1 MNKKYFSVLLMGAM
15 TVATVGT
22 VTSCKDYDDDISN
35 LQEQID
41 KLSETIKNIQTQI
54 NNGAILTSVTP
65 TENGMTIT
73 LNQNGQTKNY
83 TISNGKDGQNGK
95 SWKIGDN
102 GNWWYDEGNGYVDS
116 KLPARGEKGDKGDKG
131 DNGKDG
137 IDGTNGTDGKDG
149 KDGVDGTNGEN
160 GKYYVP
166 NPETGCFDIYQDGK
180 KLESTNIP
188 YTATAENAITA
199 TWEKGVLT
207 LVGVKDAVDGKIVLN
222 LNSVLRAMVFNPS
235 HYVDGVEAI
244 DLATYTYQPLGVK
257 KVDADGDFA
266 TDAPFNALLA
276 DGVTVES
283 PLYFA
288 PDMKASYFLN
298 PSNAD
303 VTEEAKDYKFL
314 MSSAK
319 YTDFTRAAATSIFT
333 VKKVENKDGK
343 LNVTA
348 KYDGEAIKQL
358 EYTWTEDREMTLVA
372 LQYTKDDA
380 TVTSDF
386 ATLTTSDYSNVH
398 ILSAKSAYTD
408 SRAWLFRNAT
418 KTIYKHFDSQNPA
431 NNVVQTS
438 STEDGVTPVAEVK
451 YDNDKG
457 IDLRSLIRTSWT
469 VKYNP
474 VTVETTNATEE
485 KVKEAGFKYS
495 FELVGYHTGV
505 NLTSQSAHAAIAAD
519 GYTLRPQ
526 AVDDNGKQQA
536 YGAAQTRAIIGREPL
551 VRVILNDTVHNKIA
565 AVAYM
570 KIKIAENVTT
580 ADPTLITKDF
590 ADNTAFTL
598 NCDDANPALNKKV
611 TWYEIE
617 NKILADN
624 EVNMSKVEFEDTY
637 QLDGPA
643 TDLTQFDKN
652 TINANAISPKI
663 GKVIVTTA
671 DVNGTMTQVLQWT
684 MSGNE
689 AYTHFNTA
697 DATGKKP
704 TSISTYVRY
713 TLKSGKTA
721 PNKYIYVKFTW
732 TPSAININPV
742 ANFGNQNKIQKAW
755 YAANNLTAG
764 SGYDEIHGN
773 VEQMGK
779 PTSNDEFKFDIKNN
793 LLGNKITVDQMAAPY
808 DKLNSTVAANAQ
820 FTFVTD
826 TDNGFYASAD
836 GLTLYGDRDET
847 YKIATMTSDGI
858 VTLSKDAKTLEKLN
872 RWSPKNIDKVL
883 TARVAVKSSLC
894 WGAGIKINNS
904 AFNVKFI
911 RPISVE
917 SATAEFTDAVATTS
931 KVNLTFK
938 NWNGYDFT
946 DPNRAFASTD
956 YFNYYKVSGIELN
969 IGNATT
975 DLNGVEKKLSEV
987 TSKIELTYTAPALS
1001 ADGYIVANQ
1010 YGKLT
1015 YNNNGLTVGTF
1026 HITIPAK
1033 ITYEWGV
1040 LNTEVVVTVKESQ
1053 VARTVRK

>member
-73 LNQNGQTKNY
+73 LNQNGQPKTY

-149 KDGVDGTNGEN
+149 KDGVDGTNGKN

-166 NPETGCFDIYQDGK
+166 NPETGCFDIYQDGTK
-180 KLESTNIP
+180 VESTNIP

-244 DLATYTYQPLGVK
+244 DLATYKYQPLGVK
-257 KVDADGDFA
+257 KVNADDDFLA
-266 TDAPFNALLA
+266 DAPFYALLA

-358 EYTWTEDREMTLVA
+358 TYEYGALNREMTLVA

-418 KTIYKHFDSQNPA
+418 STIYSDPA
-431 NNVVQTS
+431 TKAVQTS
-438 STEDGVTPVAEVK
+438 STEGSVTPVAEVK

-457 IDLRSLIRTSWT
+457 IDLRSLIRTSWF
-469 VKYNP
+469 VKGHGYT
-474 VTVETTNATEE
+474 TVETENATEE

-580 ADPTLITKDF
+580 ADPTQITKDF

-624 EVNMSKVEFEDTY
+624 EVNMSKLEFEDTY
-637 QLDGPA
+637 ELDGPA

-713 TLKSGKTA
+713 TLKPGKTA

-732 TPSAININPV
+732 TPSSINITPV
-742 ANFGNQNKIQKAW
+742 ANFGDQNKIKMSW
-755 YAANNLTAG
+755 YAKNNLTAG
-764 SGYDEIHGN
+764 TGYDEIHGN

-779 PTSNDEFKFDIKNN
+779 PTSNDEFKFDIKNS
-793 LLGNKITVDQMAAPY
+793 LVGNKITVDDMAAPY

-820 FTFVTD
+820 FTFVTG
-826 TDNGFYASAD
+826 NGFYASAD
-836 GLTLYGDRDET
+836 GLTLYGNQAKT
-847 YKIATMTSDGI
+847 FVIATMTADGI
-858 VTLSKDAKTLEKLN
+858 VELAKDAETLVLLN
-872 RWSPKNIDKVL
+872 ANSPKELANVL

-904 AFNVKFI
+904 EFDVKFI

-917 SATAEFTDAVATTS
+917 SATAEFTDAVATTADV
-931 KVNLTFK
+931 KLTFK
-938 NWNGYDFT
+938 NWNGFDFT

-956 YFNYYKVSGIELN
+956 YFDYYKVSKIELDTDK
-969 IGNATT
+969 ATT
-975 DLNGVEKKLSEV
+975 DLNGGKQELKKV
-987 TSKIELTYTAPALS
+987 TSLIELKYTAPTENP
-1001 ADGYIVANQ
+1001 IQANK
-1010 YGKLT
+1010 YGTLT

>member
-41 KLSETIKNIQTQI
+41 KLSQTIKNIQTQI
-54 NNGAILTSVTP
+54 DNGAILTSVTP

-73 LNQNGQTKNY
+73 LNQNGQSKSY

-116 KLPARGEKGDKGDKG
+116 KFPARGE
-131 DNGKDG
+131 NGKDG
-137 IDGTNGTDGKDG
+137 EN
-149 KDGVDGTNGEN
+149 GTNGENGAAGENGKN

-180 KLESTNIP
+180 KLESTNIA

-207 LVGVKDAVDGKIVLN
+207 LVGVKDATDGKIVLN

-244 DLATYTYQPLGVK
+244 DLATYKYQPLGVK
-257 KVDADGDFA
+257 KVNADDDFLA
-266 TDAPFNALLA
+266 DAPFNALLA

-303 VTEEAKDYKFL
+303 VTEDAKDYKFL
-314 MSSAK
+314 MSSAT
-319 YTDFTRAAATSIFT
+319 YDYTRAAANNIFT
-333 VKKVENKDGK
+333 MKKVENKDGK
-343 LNVTA
+343 LNVSA

-358 EYTWTEDREMTLVA
+358 THALSSKKEMALVA

-380 TVTSDF
+380 VVTSDF

-418 KTIYKHFDSQNPA
+418 KTIYSHFDLQNPA

-457 IDLRSLIRTSWT
+457 IDLRSLIRTSWN
-469 VKYNP
+469 VNYSP

-495 FELVGYHTGV
+495 FELVGYHTGA
-505 NLTSQSAHAAIAAD
+505 NETSQSAHAAIAAD

-536 YGAAQTRAIIGREPL
+536 YGVGAQTRAIIGREPL

-580 ADPTLITKDF
+580 ADPTAITKDF

-652 TINANAISPKI
+652 TLGANAISPKI

-742 ANFGNQNKIQKAW
+742 ANFGNVNKIQQSW
-755 YAANNLTAG
+755 YGANNLTAG
-764 SGYDEIHGN
+764 TGYDEIHGN

-779 PTSNDEFKFDIKNN
+779 PTSNDEFKFDIKNS
-793 LLGNKITVDQMAAPY
+793 LVGNKITVDKMAAPY
-808 DKLNSTVAANAQ
+808 DKLNSTVAANAK
-820 FTFVTD
+820 FTFVD
-826 TDNGFYASAD
+826 GHDFYASAD
-836 GLTLYGDRDET
+836 GQTLYGDKAKT
-847 YKIATMTSDGI
+847 FKIATLTADG
-858 VTLSKDAKTLEKLN
+858 VVEMSKDAKALELLN
-872 RWSPKNIDKVL
+872 AYSPKELANVL

-894 WGAGIKINNS
+894 WGAGIKINNNE
-904 AFNVKFI
+904 FDVKFI

-938 NWNGYDFT
+938 NWNGYNFT

-956 YFNYYKVSGIELN
+956 YFAYYKVSKIELDTD
-969 IGNATT
+969 NAKT
-975 DLNGVEKKLSEV
+975 DLNGNSNDLLKNV
-987 TSKIELTYTAPALS
+987 TSLIELKYTAPTENP
-1001 ADGYIVANQ
+1001 IQANK
-1010 YGKLT
+1010 YGTLT

-1040 LNTEVVVTVKESQ
+1040 LKTEVVVTVKESQ

>member
-54 NNGAILTSVTP
+54 DNGAILTSVTP

-73 LNQNGQTKNY
+73 LNQNGQPKTY

-149 KDGVDGTNGEN
+149 KDGVDGTNGKN

-166 NPETGCFDIYQDGK
+166 NPETGCFDIYQDGTK
-180 KLESTNIP
+180 VESTNIP

-244 DLATYTYQPLGVK
+244 DLATYKYQPLGVK
-257 KVDADGDFA
+257 KVNADDDFLA
-266 TDAPFNALLA
+266 DAPFYALLA

-358 EYTWTEDREMTLVA
+358 TYEYGALNREMTLVA

-418 KTIYKHFDSQNPA
+418 STIYSDPA
-431 NNVVQTS
+431 TKAVQTS
-438 STEDGVTPVAEVK
+438 STEGSVTPVAEVK

-457 IDLRSLIRTSWT
+457 IDLRSLIRTSWF
-469 VKYNP
+469 VKGHGYT
-474 VTVETTNATEE
+474 TVETENATEE

-580 ADPTLITKDF
+580 ADPTQITKDF

-624 EVNMSKVEFEDTY
+624 EVNMSKLEFEDTY
-637 QLDGPA
+637 ELDGPA

-732 TPSAININPV
+732 TPSSINITPV
-742 ANFGNQNKIQKAW
+742 ANFGDQNKIKMSW
-755 YAANNLTAG
+755 YAKNNLTAG
-764 SGYDEIHGN
+764 TGYDEIHGN

-779 PTSNDEFKFDIKNN
+779 PTSNDEFKFDIKNS
-793 LLGNKITVDQMAAPY
+793 LVGNKITVDDMAAPY

-820 FTFVTD
+820 FTFVTG
-826 TDNGFYASAD
+826 NGFYASAD
-836 GLTLYGDRDET
+836 GLTLYGNQAKT
-847 YKIATMTSDGI
+847 FVIATMTADGI
-858 VTLSKDAKTLEKLN
+858 VELAKDAETLVLLN
-872 RWSPKNIDKVL
+872 ANSPKELANVL

-904 AFNVKFI
+904 EFDVKFI

-917 SATAEFTDAVATTS
+917 SATAEFTDAVATTADV
-931 KVNLTFK
+931 KLTFK
-938 NWNGYDFT
+938 NWNGFDFT

-956 YFNYYKVSGIELN
+956 YFDYYKVSKIELDTDK
-969 IGNATT
+969 ATT
-975 DLNGVEKKLSEV
+975 DLNGGKQELKKV
-987 TSKIELTYTAPALS
+987 TCLIELKYTAPTENP
-1001 ADGYIVANQ
+1001 IQANK
-1010 YGKLT
+1010 YGTLT

>member
-116 KLPARGEKGDKGDKG
+116 KFPARGE
-131 DNGKDG
+131 NGKDG
-137 IDGTNGTDGKDG
+137 EN
-149 KDGVDGTNGEN
+149 GTNGENGNNGENGKN

-166 NPETGCFDIYQDGK
+166 NPETGCFDIYQDGTK
-180 KLESTNIP
+180 VESTNIA

-303 VTEEAKDYKFL
+303 VTEDAKDYKFL
-314 MSSAK
+314 MSSAT
-319 YTDFTRAAATSIFT
+319 YTDVTRAAANNIFT
-333 VKKVENKDGK
+333 MKKVENKDGK
-343 LNVTA
+343 LYVTA

-358 EYTWTEDREMTLVA
+358 EQTYNKNREMPLVA
-372 LQYTKDDA
+372 LQYSKDDA
-380 TVTSDF
+380 VVTSDF
-386 ATLTTSDYSNVH
+386 ATLSTSDYSNVH

-408 SRAWLFRNAT
+408 ERACLFTNANSAIT
-418 KTIYKHFDSQNPA
+418 RDK
-431 NNVVQTS
+431 
-438 STEDGVTPVAEVK
+438 STWDNVTPVAEVK

-457 IDLRSLIRTSWT
+457 IDLRSLIRTSWWLRNYHGS
-469 VKYNP
+469 KYGY
-474 VTVETTNATEE
+474 VTVETENATEE

-580 ADPTLITKDF
+580 ADPTQITKDF

-624 EVNMSKVEFEDTY
+624 EVNMSKIEFEDTY
-637 QLDGPA
+637 ELDGPA
-643 TDLTQFDKN
+643 NDLTQFDKN

-713 TLKSGKTA
+713 TLKPGKTA

-742 ANFGNQNKIQKAW
+742 ANFGNVNKIQQSW

-764 SGYDEIHGN
+764 TGYDEIHGN

-779 PTSNDEFKFDIKNN
+779 PTSNDEFKFDIKNS
-793 LLGNKITVDQMAAPY
+793 LVGNKITVDKMAAPY
-808 DKLNSTVAANAQ
+808 DKLNSTVAANAK
-820 FTFVTD
+820 FTFVD
-826 TDNGFYASAD
+826 GHDFYASAD
-836 GLTLYGDRDET
+836 GLTLYGDKAKT
-847 YKIATMTSDGI
+847 FKIATLTADG
-858 VTLSKDAKTLEKLN
+858 VVEMSKDAKALVLLN
-872 RWSPKNIDKVL
+872 AYSPKELANVL

-894 WGAGIKINNS
+894 WGAGIKINNNE
-904 AFNVKFI
+904 FDVKFI

-938 NWNGYDFT
+938 NWNGFDFT
-946 DPNRAFASTD
+946 DPNRAFPSTD
-956 YFNYYKVSGIELN
+956 YFAYYKVSKIELDTD
-969 IGNATT
+969 NATT
-975 DLNGVEKKLSEV
+975 DLNGNSNDLLKKV
-987 TSKIELTYTAPALS
+987 TSLIELKYTAPTENP
-1001 ADGYIVANQ
+1001 IQANK
-1010 YGKLT
+1010 YGTLT

>member
-73 LNQNGQTKNY
+73 LNQNGQPKTY

-149 KDGVDGTNGEN
+149 KDGVDGTNGKN

-166 NPETGCFDIYQDGK
+166 NPETGCFDIYQDGTK
-180 KLESTNIP
+180 VESTNIP

-244 DLATYTYQPLGVK
+244 DLATYKYQPLGVK
-257 KVDADGDFA
+257 KVNADDDFLA
-266 TDAPFNALLA
+266 DAPFYALLA

-343 LNVTA
+343 LNVSA

-358 EYTWTEDREMTLVA
+358 ERTWTKDREMTLVA

-418 KTIYKHFDSQNPA
+418 STIYSDPA
-431 NNVVQTS
+431 TKAVQTS
-438 STEDGVTPVAEVK
+438 STEGSVTPVAEVK

-457 IDLRSLIRTSWT
+457 IDLRSLIRTSWF
-469 VKYNP
+469 VKGHGYT
-474 VTVETTNATEE
+474 TVETENATEE

-580 ADPTLITKDF
+580 ADPTQITKDF

-617 NKILADN
+617 NKILADKQ
-624 EVNMSKVEFEDTY
+624 VNMSKVEFEDTY
-637 QLDGPA
+637 ELDGSA

-732 TPSAININPV
+732 TPSSINITPV
-742 ANFGNQNKIQKAW
+742 ANFGDQNKIKMSW
-755 YAANNLTAG
+755 YAKNNLTAG
-764 SGYDEIHGN
+764 TGYDEIHGN

-779 PTSNDEFKFDIKNN
+779 PTSNDEFKFDIKNS
-793 LLGNKITVDQMAAPY
+793 LVGNKITVDDMAAPY

-820 FTFVTD
+820 FTFVTG
-826 TDNGFYASAD
+826 NGFYASAD
-836 GLTLYGDRDET
+836 GLTLYGNQAKT
-847 YKIATMTSDGI
+847 FVIATMTADGI
-858 VTLSKDAKTLEKLN
+858 VELAKDAETLVLLN
-872 RWSPKNIDKVL
+872 ANSPKELANVL

-904 AFNVKFI
+904 EFDVKFI

-917 SATAEFTDAVATTS
+917 SATAEFTDAVATTADV
-931 KVNLTFK
+931 KLTFK
-938 NWNGYDFT
+938 NWNGFDFT

-956 YFNYYKVSGIELN
+956 YFDYYKVSKIELDTDK
-969 IGNATT
+969 ATT
-975 DLNGVEKKLSEV
+975 DLNGGKQELKKV
-987 TSKIELTYTAPALS
+987 TSLIELKYTAPTENP
-1001 ADGYIVANQ
+1001 IQANK
-1010 YGKLT
+1010 YGTLT

>member
-116 KLPARGEKGDKGDKG
+116 KFPARGE
-131 DNGKDG
+131 NGKDG
-137 IDGTNGTDGKDG
+137 EN
-149 KDGVDGTNGEN
+149 GTNGENGAAGENGKN

-166 NPETGCFDIYQDGK
+166 NPETGCFDIYQDGTK
-180 KLESTNIP
+180 VESTNIA

-244 DLATYTYQPLGVK
+244 DLATYKYQPLGVK
-257 KVDADGDFA
+257 KVNADDDFLA
-266 TDAPFNALLA
+266 DAPFYALLA

-343 LNVTA
+343 LNVSA

-358 EYTWTEDREMTLVA
+358 TYEYGALNREMTLVA
-372 LQYTKDDA
+372 LQYAKDDA

-398 ILSAKSAYTD
+398 ILSAQSAFTD
-408 SRAWLFRNAT
+408 WQAWLFTDANTAITSDKST
-418 KTIYKHFDSQNPA
+418 KDL
-431 NNVVQTS
+431 
-438 STEDGVTPVAEVK
+438 VTPVAEVK

-457 IDLRSLIRTSWT
+457 IDLRSLIRTSWFVNGHGYT
-469 VKYNP
+469 
-474 VTVETTNATEE
+474 TVETENATEE

-580 ADPTLITKDF
+580 ADPTQITKDF

-637 QLDGPA
+637 ELDGPA
-643 TDLTQFDKN
+643 NDLTQFDKN

-713 TLKSGKTA
+713 TLKPGKTA

-742 ANFGNQNKIQKAW
+742 ANFGNVNKIQQSW

-764 SGYDEIHGN
+764 TGYDEIHGN

-779 PTSNDEFKFDIKNN
+779 PTSNDEFKFDIKNS
-793 LLGNKITVDQMAAPY
+793 LVGNKITVDKMAAPY
-808 DKLNSTVAANAQ
+808 DKLNSTVAANAK
-820 FTFVTD
+820 FTFVD
-826 TDNGFYASAD
+826 GHDFYASAD
-836 GLTLYGDRDET
+836 GLTLYGDKAKT
-847 YKIATMTSDGI
+847 FKIATLTADG
-858 VTLSKDAKTLEKLN
+858 VVEMSKDAKALVLLN
-872 RWSPKNIDKVL
+872 AYSPKELANVL

-894 WGAGIKINNS
+894 WGAGIKINNNE
-904 AFNVKFI
+904 FDVKFI

-938 NWNGYDFT
+938 NWNGFDFT
-946 DPNRAFASTD
+946 DPNRAFPSTD
-956 YFNYYKVSGIELN
+956 YFAYYKVSKIELDTD
-969 IGNATT
+969 NATT
-975 DLNGVEKKLSEV
+975 DLNGNSNDLLKKV
-987 TSKIELTYTAPALS
+987 TSLIELKYTAPTENP
-1001 ADGYIVANQ
+1001 IQANK
-1010 YGKLT
+1010 YGTLT

>member
-35 LQEQID
+35 LQERID
-41 KLSETIKNIQTQI
+41 KLSEAIKNIQTQI
-54 NNGAILTSVTP
+54 DNGAILTSVTP

-73 LNQNGQTKNY
+73 LNQNGQTKTY

-116 KLPARGEKGDKGDKG
+116 KFPARGE
-131 DNGKDG
+131 NGKDG
-137 IDGTNGTDGKDG
+137 EN
-149 KDGVDGTNGEN
+149 GTNGENGNNGENGKN

-166 NPETGCFDIYQDGK
+166 NPETGCFDIYQDGTK
-180 KLESTNIP
+180 VESTNIA

-244 DLATYTYQPLGVK
+244 DLATYKYQPLGVK
-257 KVDADGDFA
+257 KVNADDDFLA
-266 TDAPFNALLA
+266 DAPFYALLA

-343 LNVTA
+343 LNVSA

-358 EYTWTEDREMTLVA
+358 TYEYGALNREMTLVA

-418 KTIYKHFDSQNPA
+418 STIYSDPA
-431 NNVVQTS
+431 TKAVQTS

-457 IDLRSLIRTSWT
+457 IDLRSLIRTSWFVNGHGYT
-469 VKYNP
+469 
-474 VTVETTNATEE
+474 TVETENATEE

-495 FELVGYHTGV
+495 FELVGYHTGD
-505 NLTSQSAHAAIAAD
+505 NKTSQSAHAAIAAD

-580 ADPTLITKDF
+580 ADPTQITKDF
-590 ADNTAFTL
+590 ADNTVFTL
-598 NCDDANPALNKKV
+598 NCDDAALNKKV

-617 NKILADN
+617 NKILADKQ
-624 EVNMSKVEFEDTY
+624 VNMSKLEFEDTY

-643 TDLTQFDKN
+643 SDLTQFDKN

-732 TPSAININPV
+732 TPSAINITPV
-742 ANFGNQNKIQKAW
+742 ANFGDQNKIKMSW
-755 YAANNLTAG
+755 YAKNNLTAG
-764 SGYDEIHGN
+764 TGYDEIHGN

-820 FTFVTD
+820 FTFVTG
-826 TDNGFYASAD
+826 NGFYASAD
-836 GLTLYGDRDET
+836 GLTLYGNQAKT
-847 YKIATMTSDGI
+847 FVIATMTADGI
-858 VTLSKDAKTLEKLN
+858 VELAKDAETLVLLN
-872 RWSPKNIDKVL
+872 ANSPKELANVL

-904 AFNVKFI
+904 EFDVKFI

-931 KVNLTFK
+931 DVKLTFK

-987 TSKIELTYTAPALS
+987 TSQIELTYTAPALS

-1040 LNTEVVVTVKESQ
+1040 LNTKVVVTVKESQ

>member
-41 KLSETIKNIQTQI
+41 KLSQTIKNIQTQI
-54 NNGAILTSVTP
+54 DNGAILTSVTP

-73 LNQNGQTKNY
+73 LNQNGQSKSY

-116 KLPARGEKGDKGDKG
+116 KFPARGE
-131 DNGKDG
+131 NGKDG
-137 IDGTNGTDGKDG
+137 EN
-149 KDGVDGTNGEN
+149 GTNGENGAAGENGKN

-166 NPETGCFDIYQDGK
+166 NPETGCFDIYQDDK
-180 KLESTNIP
+180 KVESTNIP
-188 YTATAENAITA
+188 YTATAANAITA

-207 LVGVKDAVDGKIVLN
+207 LVGVKDATDGKIVLN

-244 DLATYTYQPLGVK
+244 DLATYEYQPLGVK
-257 KVDADGDFA
+257 KVDADGEFA
-266 TDAPFNALLA
+266 TDAPFDALLA
-276 DGVTVES
+276 DGVTVE
-283 PLYFA
+283 PRMYFA

-303 VTEEAKDYKFL
+303 VTEDAKDYKFL
-314 MSSAK
+314 MSSAT
-319 YTDFTRAAATSIFT
+319 YDYTRAAANNIFT
-333 VKKVENKDGK
+333 MKKVENKDGK

-358 EYTWTEDREMTLVA
+358 THALGSKKEMALVA
-372 LQYTKDDA
+372 LQYSKDDA
-380 TVTSDF
+380 VVTSDF
-386 ATLTTSDYSNVH
+386 ATLSTSDYDDVH
-398 ILSAKSAYTD
+398 ILSAKSTYTD
-408 SRAWLFRNAT
+408 WHAWLYT
-418 KTIYKHFDSQNPA
+418 SA
-431 NNVVQTS
+431 NWAITS
-438 STEDGVTPVAEVK
+438 DKSTWDNVTPVEEVK

-457 IDLRSLIRTSWT
+457 IDLRSLIRTSWWT
-469 VKYNP
+469 NSTGYT
-474 VTVETTNATEE
+474 TVEATNATEE
-485 KVKEAGFKYS
+485 KVKEVGFKYS
-495 FELVGYHTGV
+495 FELVGYHTGD
-505 NLTSQSAHAAIAAD
+505 NKTSQSAHAAIAAD

-536 YGAAQTRAIIGREPL
+536 FGAGAQTRAIIGREPL

-580 ADPTLITKDF
+580 ADPTAITVPF
-590 ADNTAFTL
+590 SDNTAFTL

-617 NKILADN
+617 NKILADK
-624 EVNMSKVEFEDTY
+624 EVNMSKTEFEDTY
-637 QLDGPA
+637 ELDGPA
-643 TDLTQFDKN
+643 NDLTQFDKN
-652 TINANAISPKI
+652 TLGANVVSPKI
-663 GKVIVTTA
+663 CKVAVTTA
-671 DVNGTMTQVLQWT
+671 DVNGTMTQVLKWT
-684 MSGNE
+684 MTGNE
-689 AYTHFNTA
+689 AYTYFNTA

-704 TSISTYVRY
+704 TSYTTWVRY
-713 TLKSGKTA
+713 TLKAGKTA
-721 PNKYIYVKFTW
+721 PNKYIYVQFTW

-742 ANFGNQNKIQKAW
+742 ANFGDQNKIQQAW
-755 YAANNLTAG
+755 YAENNLTAG
-764 SGYDEIHGN
+764 SGYKEIHGN

-779 PTSNDEFKFDIKNN
+779 PTSNDEFKFDIKNT
-793 LLGNKITVDQMAAPY
+793 LLGNKITVDKMAAPY
-808 DKLNSTVAANAQ
+808 DVLNNTVAANAQ
-820 FTFVTD
+820 FTFVD
-826 TDNGFYASAD
+826 GNGFYASAD
-836 GLTLYGDRDET
+836 GLTLYGNQAKT
-847 YKIATMTSDGI
+847 FTIATMTADGI
-858 VTLSKDAKTLEKLN
+858 VELAKDAKTLELLN
-872 RWSPKNIDKVL
+872 AYSPKEIANVL

-894 WGAGIKINNS
+894 WGAGIEIKNN

-938 NWNGYDFT
+938 NWNGYNFT

-956 YFNYYKVSGIELN
+956 YFAYYKVS
-969 IGNATT
+969 
-975 DLNGVEKKLSEV
+975 
-987 TSKIELTYTAPALS
+987 KIELDTDNAKTDMNGNPNDLLKNVTSQIELKYIAPTENP
-1001 ADGYIVANQ
+1001 IQANK
-1010 YGKLT
+1010 YGTLT
-1015 YNNNGLTVGTF
+1015 YNNNGTTVGNF

-1033 ITYEWGV
+1033 ISYEWGV
-1040 LNTEVVVTVKESQ
+1040 LNTKVVVTVKESQ

>member
-73 LNQNGQTKNY
+73 LNQNGQPKTY

-149 KDGVDGTNGEN
+149 KDGVDGTNGKN

-166 NPETGCFDIYQDGK
+166 NPETGCFDIYQDGTK
-180 KLESTNIP
+180 VESTNIP

-244 DLATYTYQPLGVK
+244 DLATYKYQPLGVK
-257 KVDADGDFA
+257 KVNADDDFLA
-266 TDAPFNALLA
+266 DAPFYALLA

-358 EYTWTEDREMTLVA
+358 TYEYGALNREMTLVA

-418 KTIYKHFDSQNPA
+418 STIYSDPA
-431 NNVVQTS
+431 TKAVQTS
-438 STEDGVTPVAEVK
+438 STEGSVTPVAEVK

-457 IDLRSLIRTSWT
+457 IDLRSLIRTSWF
-469 VKYNP
+469 VKGHGYT
-474 VTVETTNATEE
+474 TVETENATEE

-580 ADPTLITKDF
+580 ADPTQITKDF

-624 EVNMSKVEFEDTY
+624 EVNMSKLEFEDTY
-637 QLDGPA
+637 ELDGPA

-742 ANFGNQNKIQKAW
+742 ANFGNVNKIQQSW

-764 SGYDEIHGN
+764 TGYDEIHGN

-779 PTSNDEFKFDIKNN
+779 PTSNDEFKFDIKNS
-793 LLGNKITVDQMAAPY
+793 LVGNKITVDDMAAPY

-820 FTFVTD
+820 FTFVTG
-826 TDNGFYASAD
+826 NGFYASAD
-836 GLTLYGDRDET
+836 GLTLYGNQAKT
-847 YKIATMTSDGI
+847 FVIATMTADGI
-858 VTLSKDAKTLEKLN
+858 VELAKDAETLVLLN
-872 RWSPKNIDKVL
+872 ANSPKELANVL

-904 AFNVKFI
+904 EFDVKFI

-917 SATAEFTDAVATTS
+917 SATAEFTDAVATTADV
-931 KVNLTFK
+931 KLTFK
-938 NWNGYDFT
+938 NWNGFDFT

-956 YFNYYKVSGIELN
+956 YFDYYKVSKIELDTDK
-969 IGNATT
+969 ATT
-975 DLNGVEKKLSEV
+975 DLNGNPKDKLKDV
-987 TSKIELTYTAPALS
+987 TSLIELKYIAPTENP
-1001 ADGYIVANQ
+1001 IQANK
-1010 YGKLT
+1010 YGTLT

>member
-116 KLPARGEKGDKGDKG
+116 KFPARGE
-131 DNGKDG
+131 NGKDG
-137 IDGTNGTDGKDG
+137 EN
-149 KDGVDGTNGEN
+149 GTNGENGAAGENGKN

-257 KVDADGDFA
+257 KVDADGDFLA
-266 TDAPFNALLA
+266 DAPFYALLA

-343 LNVTA
+343 LNVSA

-358 EYTWTEDREMTLVA
+358 ERTWTKDREMTLVA

-408 SRAWLFRNAT
+408 WRAWLFTSATSTIYSDPAT
-418 KTIYKHFDSQNPA
+418 KA
-431 NNVVQTS
+431 VQTS

-457 IDLRSLIRTSWT
+457 IDLRSLIRTSWY
-469 VKYNP
+469 VNSNF

-580 ADPTLITKDF
+580 ADPTQITKDF

-637 QLDGPA
+637 QLDGSA

-713 TLKSGKTA
+713 TLKPGKTA

-742 ANFGNQNKIQKAW
+742 ANFGNVNKIQQSW

-764 SGYDEIHGN
+764 TGYDEIHGN

-779 PTSNDEFKFDIKNN
+779 PTSNDEFKFDIKNS
-793 LLGNKITVDQMAAPY
+793 LVGNKITVDKMAAPY
-808 DKLNSTVAANAQ
+808 DKLNSTVAANAK
-820 FTFVTD
+820 FTFVD
-826 TDNGFYASAD
+826 GHDFYASAD
-836 GLTLYGDRDET
+836 GLTLYGDKAKT
-847 YKIATMTSDGI
+847 FKIATLTADG
-858 VTLSKDAKTLEKLN
+858 VVEMSKDAKALVLLN
-872 RWSPKNIDKVL
+872 AYSPKELANVL

-894 WGAGIKINNS
+894 WGAGIKINNNE
-904 AFNVKFI
+904 FDVKFI

-938 NWNGYDFT
+938 NWNGFDFT
-946 DPNRAFASTD
+946 DPNRAFPSTD
-956 YFNYYKVSGIELN
+956 YFAYYKVSKIELDTD
-969 IGNATT
+969 NATT
-975 DLNGVEKKLSEV
+975 DLNGNSNDLLKKV
-987 TSKIELTYTAPALS
+987 TSLIELKYTAPTENP
-1001 ADGYIVANQ
+1001 IQANK
-1010 YGKLT
+1010 YGTLT

>member
-73 LNQNGQTKNY
+73 LNQNGQPKTY

-95 SWKIGDN
+95 SCKIGDN

-149 KDGVDGTNGEN
+149 KDGVDGTNGKN

-166 NPETGCFDIYQDGK
+166 NPETGCFDIYQDGTK
-180 KLESTNIP
+180 VESTNIP

-244 DLATYTYQPLGVK
+244 DLATYKYQPLGVK
-257 KVDADGDFA
+257 KVNADDDFLA
-266 TDAPFNALLA
+266 DAPFYALLA

-358 EYTWTEDREMTLVA
+358 TYEYGALNREMTLVA

-418 KTIYKHFDSQNPA
+418 KTIYEHFDSQNPA

-457 IDLRSLIRTSWT
+457 IDLRSLIRISWFVNGHGYT
-469 VKYNP
+469 
-474 VTVETTNATEE
+474 TVETENATEE

-580 ADPTLITKDF
+580 ADPTQITKDF

-624 EVNMSKVEFEDTY
+624 EVNMSKLEFEDTY
-637 QLDGPA
+637 ELDGPA

-732 TPSAININPV
+732 TPSSINITPV
-742 ANFGNQNKIQKAW
+742 ANFGDQNKIKMSW
-755 YAANNLTAG
+755 YAKNNLTAG
-764 SGYDEIHGN
+764 TGYDEIHGN

-779 PTSNDEFKFDIKNN
+779 PTSNDEFKFDIKNS
-793 LLGNKITVDQMAAPY
+793 LVGNKITVDDMAAPY

-820 FTFVTD
+820 FTFVTG
-826 TDNGFYASAD
+826 NGFYASAD
-836 GLTLYGDRDET
+836 GLTLYGNQAKT
-847 YKIATMTSDGI
+847 FVIATMTADGI
-858 VTLSKDAKTLEKLN
+858 VELAKDAETLVLLN
-872 RWSPKNIDKVL
+872 ANSPKELANVL

-904 AFNVKFI
+904 EFDVKFI

-917 SATAEFTDAVATTS
+917 SATAEFTDAVATTADV
-931 KVNLTFK
+931 KLTFK
-938 NWNGYDFT
+938 NWNGFDFT

-956 YFNYYKVSGIELN
+956 YFDYYKVSKIELDTDK
-969 IGNATT
+969 ATT
-975 DLNGVEKKLSEV
+975 DLNGGKQELKKV
-987 TSKIELTYTAPALS
+987 TSLIELKYTAPTENP
-1001 ADGYIVANQ
+1001 IQANK
-1010 YGKLT
+1010 YGTLT

>member
-22 VTSCKDYDDDISN
+22 VMSCKDYDDDISN

-54 NNGAILTSVTP
+54 DNGAILTSVTP

-73 LNQNGQTKNY
+73 LNQNGQPKTY

-116 KLPARGEKGDKGDKG
+116 KFPARGE
-131 DNGKDG
+131 NGKDG
-137 IDGTNGTDGKDG
+137 NDGTGENGK
-149 KDGVDGTNGEN
+149 N

-180 KLESTNIP
+180 KVESTNIP
-188 YTATAENAITA
+188 YTATAANAITA

-207 LVGVKDAVDGKIVLN
+207 LVGVKDAADGKIVLN

-303 VTEEAKDYKFL
+303 VTEDAKDYKFL
-314 MSSAK
+314 MSNAT
-319 YTDFTRAAATSIFT
+319 YTDYTRAAATPIFT
-333 VKKVENKDGK
+333 MKKVENKDGK

-358 EYTWTEDREMTLVA
+358 TQVGWSSGENREMTLVA
-372 LQYTKDDA
+372 LQYSKDDA

-398 ILSAKSAYTD
+398 ILSAQSAFTD
-408 SRAWLFRNAT
+408 WQAWLFT
-418 KTIYKHFDSQNPA
+418 DA
-431 NNVVQTS
+431 NTAITS
-438 STEDGVTPVAEVK
+438 DKSTWNYVTPVAEVK

-495 FELVGYHTGV
+495 FELVGYHTGA

-536 YGAAQTRAIIGREPL
+536 YGAAQPRAIIGREPL

-580 ADPTLITKDF
+580 ADPTAITKDF

-598 NCDDANPALNKKV
+598 NCDDAHPALNKKV

-652 TINANAISPKI
+652 TLGANAISPKI

-732 TPSAININPV
+732 TPSAINIDPV
-742 ANFGNQNKIQKAW
+742 ANFGNVNKIQQAW
-755 YAANNLTAG
+755 YGANNLTAG
-764 SGYDEIHGN
+764 TGYDEIHGN

-779 PTSNDEFKFDIKNN
+779 PTSNDEFKFDIKNT
-793 LLGNKITVDQMAAPY
+793 LLGNKITVDKMAAPY
-808 DKLNSTVAANAQ
+808 DKLNNTVAANAQ

-836 GLTLYGDRDET
+836 GLTLYGNREES
-847 YKIATMTSDGI
+847 YVIATMTTDGI
-858 VTLSKDAKTLEKLN
+858 VTLSKDAATLEKLN

-883 TARVAVKSSLC
+883 TARVAVKSNLC

-904 AFNVKFI
+904 EFNVKFI

-938 NWNGYDFT
+938 NWNGFDFT

-956 YFNYYKVSGIELN
+956 YFAYYKVSKIELN
-969 IGNATT
+969 TTDATT
-975 DLNGVEKKLSEV
+975 DLNGNPTDKLSAV
-987 TSKIELTYTAPALS
+987 TSLIELKYIAPTENP
-1001 ADGYIVANQ
+1001 IQANK
-1010 YGKLT
+1010 YGTLT

-1040 LNTEVVVTVKESQ
+1040 LDTKVVVTVKESQ

>member
-73 LNQNGQTKNY
+73 LNQNGQPKTY

-149 KDGVDGTNGEN
+149 KDGVDGTNGKN

-166 NPETGCFDIYQDGK
+166 NPETGCFDIYQDGTK
-180 KLESTNIP
+180 VESTNIP

-244 DLATYTYQPLGVK
+244 DLATYKYQPLGVK
-257 KVDADGDFA
+257 KVNADDDFLA
-266 TDAPFNALLA
+266 DAPFYALLA

-358 EYTWTEDREMTLVA
+358 TYEYGALNREMTLVA

-408 SRAWLFRNAT
+408 WRAWLFTSATSTIYSDPAT
-418 KTIYKHFDSQNPA
+418 KA
-431 NNVVQTS
+431 VQTS
-438 STEDGVTPVAEVK
+438 STEGSVTPVAEVK

-457 IDLRSLIRTSWT
+457 IDLRSLIRTSWF
-469 VKYNP
+469 VKGHGYT
-474 VTVETTNATEE
+474 TVETENATEE

-580 ADPTLITKDF
+580 ADPTQITKDF

-617 NKILADN
+617 NKILADKQ
-624 EVNMSKVEFEDTY
+624 VNMSKVEFEDTY
-637 QLDGPA
+637 QLDGSA

-732 TPSAININPV
+732 TPSSINITPV
-742 ANFGNQNKIQKAW
+742 ANFGDQNKIKMSW
-755 YAANNLTAG
+755 YAKNNLTAG
-764 SGYDEIHGN
+764 TGYDEIHGN

-779 PTSNDEFKFDIKNN
+779 PTSNDEFKFDIKNS
-793 LLGNKITVDQMAAPY
+793 LVGNKITVDDMAAPY

-820 FTFVTD
+820 FTFVTG
-826 TDNGFYASAD
+826 NGFYASAD
-836 GLTLYGDRDET
+836 GLTLYGNQAKT
-847 YKIATMTSDGI
+847 FVIATMTADGI
-858 VTLSKDAKTLEKLN
+858 VELAKDAETLVLLN
-872 RWSPKNIDKVL
+872 ANSPKELANVL

-904 AFNVKFI
+904 EFDVKFI

-917 SATAEFTDAVATTS
+917 SATAEFTDAVATTADV
-931 KVNLTFK
+931 KLTFK
-938 NWNGYDFT
+938 NWNGFDFT

-956 YFNYYKVSGIELN
+956 YFDYYKVSKIELDTDK
-969 IGNATT
+969 ATT
-975 DLNGVEKKLSEV
+975 DLNGGKQELKKV
-987 TSKIELTYTAPALS
+987 TSLIELKYTAPTENP
-1001 ADGYIVANQ
+1001 IQANK
-1010 YGKLT
+1010 YGTLT

>member
-35 LQEQID
+35 LQERID
-41 KLSETIKNIQTQI
+41 KLSEAIKNIQAQI
-54 NNGAILTSVTP
+54 DNGAILTSVTP

-73 LNQNGQTKNY
+73 LNQNGQPKTY

-116 KLPARGEKGDKGDKG
+116 KFPARGE
-131 DNGKDG
+131 NGK
-137 IDGTNGTDGKDG
+137 NGEN
-149 KDGVDGTNGEN
+149 GTNGENGKN

-180 KLESTNIP
+180 KVESTNIA

-207 LVGVKDAVDGKIVLN
+207 LVGVKDATDGKIVLN

-244 DLATYTYQPLGVK
+244 DLATYEYQPLGVK
-257 KVDADGDFA
+257 KVDADGEFA
-266 TDAPFNALLA
+266 TDAPFDALLA
-276 DGVTVES
+276 DGVTVE
-283 PLYFA
+283 PRMYFA

-303 VTEEAKDYKFL
+303 VTEDAKDYKFL
-314 MSSAK
+314 MSSAT
-319 YTDFTRAAATSIFT
+319 YTDFTRAAANNIFT
-333 VKKVENKDGK
+333 MKKVENKDGK

-358 EYTWTEDREMTLVA
+358 KRTMTRDREMTLVA
-372 LQYTKDDA
+372 LQYSKDDA
-380 TVTSDF
+380 VVTSDF
-386 ATLTTSDYSNVH
+386 ATLSTSDYDDVH
-398 ILSAKSAYTD
+398 ILSAKSAHTD
-408 SRAWLFRNAT
+408 WQAWLYTTASWAISMD
-418 KTIYKHFDSQNPA
+418 K
-431 NNVVQTS
+431 
-438 STEDGVTPVAEVK
+438 STWDNVTPVAEVK

-457 IDLRSLIRTSWT
+457 IDLRSLIRTSWFVNGHGYT
-469 VKYNP
+469 
-474 VTVETTNATEE
+474 TVETENATEE

-495 FELVGYHTGV
+495 FELVGYHTGA
-505 NLTSQSAHAAIAAD
+505 NATSQSAHAAIAAD

-536 YGAAQTRAIIGREPL
+536 YGAGAQTRAIIGREPL

-580 ADPTLITKDF
+580 ADPTAITVPF
-590 ADNTAFTL
+590 SDNTAFTL

-617 NKILADN
+617 NKILADK
-624 EVNMSKVEFEDTY
+624 EVNMSKTEFEDTY
-637 QLDGPA
+637 ELDGPA
-643 TDLTQFDKN
+643 NDLTQFDKN
-652 TINANAISPKI
+652 TLGANVVSPKI
-663 GKVIVTTA
+663 GKVAVTTA
-671 DVNGTMTQVLQWT
+671 DVNGTMTQVLKWT
-684 MSGNE
+684 MTGNE
-689 AYTHFNTA
+689 AYTYFNTA

-704 TSISTYVRY
+704 TSYTTWVRY

-721 PNKYIYVKFTW
+721 PNKYIYVQFTW
-732 TPSAININPV
+732 TPSSINITPV
-742 ANFGNQNKIQKAW
+742 ANFGDQNKIQQAW
-755 YAANNLTAG
+755 YAENNLTAG
-764 SGYDEIHGN
+764 SGYKEIHGN

-779 PTSNDEFKFDIKNN
+779 ATSNDEFKFDIKNT
-793 LLGNKITVDQMAAPY
+793 LLGNKITVDKMAAPY
-808 DKLNSTVAANAQ
+808 DVLNNTVAANAQ
-820 FTFVTD
+820 FTFVD
-826 TDNGFYASAD
+826 GNGFYASAD
-836 GLTLYGDRDET
+836 GLTLYGNQAKT
-847 YKIATMTSDGI
+847 FVIATMTADGI
-858 VTLSKDAKTLEKLN
+858 VELAKDAKTLELLN
-872 RWSPKNIDKVL
+872 AYSPKEIANVL

-894 WGAGIKINNS
+894 WGAGIEIKNS

-938 NWNGYDFT
+938 NWNGYNFT

-956 YFNYYKVSGIELN
+956 YFAYYKVS
-969 IGNATT
+969 
-975 DLNGVEKKLSEV
+975 
-987 TSKIELTYTAPALS
+987 KIELDTDNAKTDMNGNPNDLLKNVTSQIELKYIAPTENP
-1001 ADGYIVANQ
+1001 IQANK
-1010 YGKLT
+1010 YGTLT
-1015 YNNNGLTVGTF
+1015 YNNNGTTIGNF

-1040 LNTEVVVTVKESQ
+1040 LNTKVVVTVKESQ

>member
-73 LNQNGQTKNY
+73 LNQNGQPKTY

-116 KLPARGEKGDKGDKG
+116 KFPARGE
-131 DNGKDG
+131 NGKDG
-137 IDGTNGTDGKDG
+137 ENGN
-149 KDGVDGTNGEN
+149 NGENGKN

-166 NPETGCFDIYQDGK
+166 NPETGCFDIYQDGTK
-180 KLESTNIP
+180 VESTNIP

-244 DLATYTYQPLGVK
+244 DLATYKYQPLGVK
-257 KVDADGDFA
+257 KVNADDDFLA
-266 TDAPFNALLA
+266 DAPFYALLA

-358 EYTWTEDREMTLVA
+358 TYEYGALNREMTLVA

-418 KTIYKHFDSQNPA
+418 KTIYEHFDSQNPA

-438 STEDGVTPVAEVK
+438 STEDDVTPVPVAEVK

-457 IDLRSLIRTSWT
+457 IDLRSLIRTSWFVNGHGFT
-469 VKYNP
+469 
-474 VTVETTNATEE
+474 TVETENATEE

-580 ADPTLITKDF
+580 ADPTQITKDF

-624 EVNMSKVEFEDTY
+624 EVNMSKLEFEDTY
-637 QLDGPA
+637 ELDGPA

-732 TPSAININPV
+732 TPSSINITPV
-742 ANFGNQNKIQKAW
+742 ANFGDQNKIKMSW
-755 YAANNLTAG
+755 YAKNNLTAG
-764 SGYDEIHGN
+764 TGYDEIHGN

-779 PTSNDEFKFDIKNN
+779 PTSNDEFKFDIKNS
-793 LLGNKITVDQMAAPY
+793 LVGNKITVDDMAAPY

-820 FTFVTD
+820 FTFVTG
-826 TDNGFYASAD
+826 NGFYASAD
-836 GLTLYGDRDET
+836 GLTLYGNQAKT
-847 YKIATMTSDGI
+847 FVIATMTADGI
-858 VTLSKDAKTLEKLN
+858 VELAKDAETLVLLN
-872 RWSPKNIDKVL
+872 ANSPKELANVL

-904 AFNVKFI
+904 EFDVKFI

-917 SATAEFTDAVATTS
+917 SATAEFTDAVATTADV
-931 KVNLTFK
+931 KLTFK
-938 NWNGYDFT
+938 NWNGFDFT

-956 YFNYYKVSGIELN
+956 YFDYYKVSKIELDTDK
-969 IGNATT
+969 ATT
-975 DLNGVEKKLSEV
+975 DLNGGKQELKKV
-987 TSKIELTYTAPALS
+987 TSLIELKYTAPTENP
-1001 ADGYIVANQ
+1001 IQANK
-1010 YGKLT
+1010 YGTLT

>member
-35 LQEQID
+35 LQERID
-41 KLSETIKNIQTQI
+41 KLSEAIKNIQTQI
-54 NNGAILTSVTP
+54 DNGAILTSVTP

-73 LNQNGQTKNY
+73 LNQNGQPKTY

-116 KLPARGEKGDKGDKG
+116 KFPARGE
-131 DNGKDG
+131 NGK
-137 IDGTNGTDGKDG
+137 NGEN
-149 KDGVDGTNGEN
+149 GTNGEN
-160 GKYYVP
+160 GKDGKYYVP

-180 KLESTNIP
+180 KVESTNIA
-188 YTATAENAITA
+188 YTATAANAITA

-207 LVGVKDAVDGKIVLN
+207 LVGVKDATDGKIVLN

-244 DLATYTYQPLGVK
+244 DLATYKYQPLGVK
-257 KVDADGDFA
+257 KVNADDDFLA
-266 TDAPFNALLA
+266 DAPFNALLA

-303 VTEEAKDYKFL
+303 VTEDAKDYKFL
-314 MSSAK
+314 MSNAT
-319 YTDFTRAAATSIFT
+319 YTDFTRAAANNIFT
-333 VKKVENKDGK
+333 MKKVENKDGK

-358 EYTWTEDREMTLVA
+358 AYEGWGGVNQGETREMTLVA
-372 LQYTKDDA
+372 LQYSKDDA
-380 TVTSDF
+380 VVTSDF

-398 ILSAKSAYTD
+398 ILSSKSAYTD
-408 SRAWLFRNAT
+408 SRAWLFTSAKRTIYRNPAT
-418 KTIYKHFDSQNPA
+418 KT
-431 NNVVQTS
+431 VEGS
-438 STEDGVTPVAEVK
+438 STYDLVTPVAEVK

-457 IDLRSLIRTSWT
+457 IDLRSLIRTSWN
-469 VKYNP
+469 VNYSP

-495 FELVGYHTGV
+495 FELVGYHTGA
-505 NLTSQSAHAAIAAD
+505 NETSQSAHAAIAAD

-580 ADPTLITKDF
+580 ADPTAITVPF
-590 ADNTAFTL
+590 SDNTAFTL

-617 NKILADN
+617 NKILADK
-624 EVNMSKVEFEDTY
+624 EVNMSKTEFEDTY
-637 QLDGPA
+637 ELDGPA
-643 TDLTQFDKN
+643 NDLTQFDKN
-652 TINANAISPKI
+652 TLGANVVSPKI
-663 GKVIVTTA
+663 GKVAVTTA
-671 DVNGTMTQVLQWT
+671 DVNGTMTQVLKWT
-684 MSGNE
+684 MTGNE
-689 AYTHFNTA
+689 AYTYFNTA

-704 TSISTYVRY
+704 TSYTTWVRY

-721 PNKYIYVKFTW
+721 PNKYIYVQFTW
-732 TPSAININPV
+732 TPSSININPV
-742 ANFGNQNKIQKAW
+742 ANFGDQNKIKMGW
-755 YAANNLTAG
+755 YAKNSLTAG
-764 SGYDEIHGN
+764 TGFDEIHGN

-779 PTSNDEFKFDIKNN
+779 PTSNDEFKFDIKNS
-793 LLGNKITVDQMAAPY
+793 LVGNKITVDDMAAPY
-808 DKLNSTVAANAQ
+808 DKLNNTVAANAQ
-820 FTFVTD
+820 FTFVTG
-826 TDNGFYASAD
+826 NGFYASAD
-836 GLTLYGDRDET
+836 GLTLYGNQAKT
-847 YKIATMTSDGI
+847 FVIATMTADGI
-858 VTLSKDAKTLEKLN
+858 VELAKDATTLELLN
-872 RWSPKNIDKVL
+872 ANSPKELANVL
-883 TARVAVKSSLC
+883 TARVAVKSNLC

-904 AFNVKFI
+904 EFDVKFI

-917 SATAEFTDAVATTS
+917 SATAQFTDAVATTADV
-931 KVNLTFK
+931 KLTFK
-938 NWNGYDFT
+938 NWNGFDFT

-956 YFNYYKVSGIELN
+956 YFDYYKVSKIELDTDK
-969 IGNATT
+969 ATT
-975 DLNGVEKKLSEV
+975 DLNGGKQELKKV
-987 TSKIELTYTAPALS
+987 TSLIELKYTAPTENP
-1001 ADGYIVANQ
+1001 IQANK
-1010 YGKLT
+1010 YGTLT

-1040 LNTEVVVTVKESQ
+1040 LKADVVVTVKESQ

>member
-22 VTSCKDYDDDISN
+22 VTSCKDYDDDISS

-41 KLSETIKNIQTQI
+41 KLSQTIKNIQTQI
-54 NNGAILTSVTP
+54 DNGAILTSVTP

-73 LNQNGQTKNY
+73 LNQNGQPKTY

-116 KLPARGEKGDKGDKG
+116 KFPARGE
-131 DNGKDG
+131 N
-137 IDGTNGTDGKDG
+137 GKDG
-149 KDGVDGTNGEN
+149 KDGTGENGKN

-166 NPETGCFDIYQDGK
+166 NPETGCFDIYQDGTK
-180 KLESTNIP
+180 VESTNIA
-188 YTATAENAITA
+188 YTATAANAITA

-207 LVGVKDAVDGKIVLN
+207 LVGVKDAADGKIVLN

-244 DLATYTYQPLGVK
+244 DLATYEYQPLGVK
-257 KVDADGDFA
+257 KVDADGEFA
-266 TDAPFNALLA
+266 TDAPFDALLA
-276 DGVTVES
+276 DGVTVE
-283 PLYFA
+283 PRMYFA

-303 VTEEAKDYKFL
+303 VTEDAKDYKFL
-314 MSSAK
+314 MSNAT
-319 YTDFTRAAATSIFT
+319 YTDFTRAAANNIFT
-333 VKKVENKDGK
+333 MKKVENKDGK

-358 EYTWTEDREMTLVA
+358 KRTMTRDREMTLVA

-380 TVTSDF
+380 VVTSDF
-386 ATLTTSDYSNVH
+386 ATLSTSDYDDVH
-398 ILSAKSAYTD
+398 ILSAKSAHTD
-408 SRAWLFRNAT
+408 WQAWLYTTASWA
-418 KTIYKHFDSQNPA
+418 I
-431 NNVVQTS
+431 S
-438 STEDGVTPVAEVK
+438 SDKSTWDNVTPVAEVK

-457 IDLRSLIRTSWT
+457 IDLRSLIRTSWWT
-469 VKYNP
+469 NSTGYT
-474 VTVETTNATEE
+474 TVETTNATEE

-495 FELVGYHTGV
+495 FELVGYHTGA
-505 NLTSQSAHAAIAAD
+505 NKTSQSAHAAIAAD

-536 YGAAQTRAIIGREPL
+536 YGVGDQTRAIIGREPL

-580 ADPTLITKDF
+580 ADPTAITVPF

-617 NKILADN
+617 NKILADK
-624 EVNMSKVEFEDTY
+624 EVNMSKTEFEDTY
-637 QLDGPA
+637 ELDGPA
-643 TDLTQFDKN
+643 NDLTQFDKN
-652 TINANAISPKI
+652 TLGANVVSPKI

-671 DVNGTMTQVLQWT
+671 DVNGTMTQVLKWT
-684 MSGNE
+684 MTGNE
-689 AYTHFNTA
+689 AYTYFNTA

-704 TSISTYVRY
+704 TSYTTWVRY

-721 PNKYIYVKFTW
+721 PNKYIYVQFTW
-732 TPSAININPV
+732 TPSSININPV
-742 ANFGNQNKIQKAW
+742 ANFGDQNKIQQAW
-755 YAANNLTAG
+755 YAENNLTAG
-764 SGYDEIHGN
+764 SGYKEIHGN

-779 PTSNDEFKFDIKNN
+779 ATSNDEFKFDIKNT
-793 LLGNKITVDQMAAPY
+793 LLGNKITVDKMAAPY
-808 DKLNSTVAANAQ
+808 DVLNNTVAANAQ
-820 FTFVTD
+820 FTFVD
-826 TDNGFYASAD
+826 GNGFYASAD
-836 GLTLYGDRDET
+836 GLTLYGNQAKT
-847 YKIATMTSDGI
+847 FVIATMTADGI
-858 VTLSKDAKTLEKLN
+858 VELAKDAKTLELLN
-872 RWSPKNIDKVL
+872 AYSPKEIANVL
-883 TARVAVKSSLC
+883 TARIAVKSSLC
-894 WGAGIKINNS
+894 WGAGIEIKNS

-938 NWNGYDFT
+938 NWNGYNFT

-956 YFNYYKVSGIELN
+956 YFAYYKVS
-969 IGNATT
+969 
-975 DLNGVEKKLSEV
+975 
-987 TSKIELTYTAPALS
+987 KIELDTDNAKTDMNGNPNDLLKNVTSQIELKYIAPTENP
-1001 ADGYIVANQ
+1001 IQANK
-1010 YGKLT
+1010 YGTLT
-1015 YNNNGLTVGTF
+1015 YNNNGTTVGNF

-1040 LNTEVVVTVKESQ
+1040 LNTKVVVTVKESQ

>member
-35 LQEQID
+35 LQERID
-41 KLSETIKNIQTQI
+41 KLSEAIKNIQTQI
-54 NNGAILTSVTP
+54 DNGAILTSVTP

-73 LNQNGQTKNY
+73 LNQNGQPKTY

-116 KLPARGEKGDKGDKG
+116 KFPARGE
-131 DNGKDG
+131 NGKDG
-137 IDGTNGTDGKDG
+137 NDGTGENGK
-149 KDGVDGTNGEN
+149 N

-166 NPETGCFDIYQDGK
+166 NPETGCFDIYQDGTK
-180 KLESTNIP
+180 VESTNIP
-188 YTATAENAITA
+188 YTATAANAITA

-207 LVGVKDAVDGKIVLN
+207 LVGVKDATDGKIVLN

-244 DLATYTYQPLGVK
+244 DLATYEYQPLGVK
-257 KVDADGDFA
+257 KVDADGEFA
-266 TDAPFNALLA
+266 TDAPFDALLA
-276 DGVTVES
+276 DGVTVE
-283 PLYFA
+283 PRMYFA

-303 VTEEAKDYKFL
+303 VTEDAKDYKFL
-314 MSSAK
+314 MSSAT
-319 YTDFTRAAATSIFT
+319 YTDFTRAAANNIFT
-333 VKKVENKDGK
+333 MKKVENKDGK

-358 EYTWTEDREMTLVA
+358 KRTMTRDREMTLVA

-380 TVTSDF
+380 VVTSDF
-386 ATLTTSDYSNVH
+386 ATLSTSDYADVH
-398 ILSAKSAYTD
+398 ILSAKSAHTD
-408 SRAWLFRNAT
+408 WQAWLYTNAGWA
-418 KTIYKHFDSQNPA
+418 I
-431 NNVVQTS
+431 TS
-438 STEDGVTPVAEVK
+438 DKSTWDNVTPVAEVK

-457 IDLRSLIRTSWT
+457 IDLRSLIRTSWWT
-469 VKYNP
+469 NSTGYT
-474 VTVETTNATEE
+474 TVETTNATEE

-495 FELVGYHTGV
+495 FELVGYHTGA
-505 NLTSQSAHAAIAAD
+505 NATSQSAHAAIAAD

-536 YGAAQTRAIIGREPL
+536 YGAGAQTRAIIGREPL

-580 ADPTLITKDF
+580 ADPTAITVPF
-590 ADNTAFTL
+590 SDNTAFTL

-617 NKILADN
+617 NKILA
-624 EVNMSKVEFEDTY
+624 EPQVNMSKTEFESKY
-637 QLDGPA
+637 ELDGPA
-643 TDLTQFDKN
+643 NDLTQFDKN
-652 TINANAISPKI
+652 TLGANVVSPKI
-663 GKVIVTTA
+663 CKVAVTTA
-671 DVNGTMTQVLQWT
+671 DVNGTMTQVLKCT
-684 MSGNE
+684 MTGNE
-689 AYTHFNTA
+689 AYTYFNTA

-704 TSISTYVRY
+704 TSYTTWVRY
-713 TLKSGKTA
+713 TLKSGETA
-721 PNKYIYVKFTW
+721 PNKYIYVQFTW
-732 TPSAININPV
+732 TPSSINITPV
-742 ANFGNQNKIQKAW
+742 ANFGDQNKIQQAW
-755 YAANNLTAG
+755 YAENNLTAG
-764 SGYDEIHGN
+764 SGYKEIHGN

-779 PTSNDEFKFDIKNN
+779 STSNDEFKFDIKNT
-793 LLGNKITVDQMAAPY
+793 LLGNKITVDKMAAPY
-808 DKLNSTVAANAQ
+808 DVLNNTVAANAQ
-820 FTFVTD
+820 FTFVD
-826 TDNGFYASAD
+826 GNNCYASAN
-836 GLTLYGDRDET
+836 GLTLYGDEAET
-847 YKIATMTSDGI
+847 YVIATMTPEGV
-858 VTLSKDAKTLEKLN
+858 VTLSKDAETLVRLN
-872 RWSPKNIDKVL
+872 RKSPKDIANVL

-894 WGAGIKINNS
+894 WGAGIEIKNS

-931 KVNLTFK
+931 KVNLVFK
-938 NWNGYDFT
+938 NWNGYNFT

-956 YFNYYKVSGIELN
+956 YFAYYKVSKIELDTD
-969 IGNATT
+969 NATT
-975 DLNGVEKKLSEV
+975 DLNGNPNDLLKDV
-987 TSKIELTYTAPALS
+987 TSQIELKYIAPTENP
-1001 ADGYIVANQ
+1001 IQANK
-1010 YGKLT
+1010 YGTLT
-1015 YNNNGLTVGTF
+1015 YNNNGTTVGNF

-1040 LNTEVVVTVKESQ
+1040 LKTEVVVTVKESQ

>member
-116 KLPARGEKGDKGDKG
+116 KFPARGE
-131 DNGKDG
+131 NGKDG
-137 IDGTNGTDGKDG
+137 EN
-149 KDGVDGTNGEN
+149 GTNGENGAAGENGKN

-166 NPETGCFDIYQDGK
+166 NPETGCFDIYQDGTK
-180 KLESTNIP
+180 VESTNIA

-244 DLATYTYQPLGVK
+244 DLATYKYQPLGVK
-257 KVDADGDFA
+257 KVNADDDFLA
-266 TDAPFNALLA
+266 DAPFYALLA

-418 KTIYKHFDSQNPA
+418 STIYSDPA
-431 NNVVQTS
+431 TKAVQTS

-457 IDLRSLIRTSWT
+457 IDLRSLIRTSWFVNGHGYT
-469 VKYNP
+469 
-474 VTVETTNATEE
+474 TVETENATEE

-580 ADPTLITKDF
+580 ADPTQITKDF

-617 NKILADN
+617 NKILADKQ
-624 EVNMSKVEFEDTY
+624 VNMSKLEFEDTY
-637 QLDGPA
+637 ELDGSA
-643 TDLTQFDKN
+643 TDDLTQFDKN

-713 TLKSGKTA
+713 TLKPGKTA

-742 ANFGNQNKIQKAW
+742 ANFGNVNKIQQSW

-764 SGYDEIHGN
+764 TGYDEIHGN

-779 PTSNDEFKFDIKNN
+779 PTSNDEFKFDIKNS
-793 LLGNKITVDQMAAPY
+793 LVGNKITVDKMAAPY

-820 FTFVTD
+820 FTFVTG
-826 TDNGFYASAD
+826 NGFYASAD
-836 GLTLYGDRDET
+836 GLTLYGNQAKT
-847 YKIATMTSDGI
+847 FVIATMTADGI
-858 VTLSKDAKTLEKLN
+858 VELAKDAETLVLLN
-872 RWSPKNIDKVL
+872 ANSPKELANVL

-904 AFNVKFI
+904 EFDVKFI

-917 SATAEFTDAVATTS
+917 SATAEFTDAVATTADV
-931 KVNLTFK
+931 KLTVK
-938 NWNGYDFT
+938 NWNGFDFT
-946 DPNRAFASTD
+946 DPNRAFPSTD
-956 YFNYYKVSGIELN
+956 YFAYYKVSKIELN
-969 IGNATT
+969 TTDATT
-975 DLNGVEKKLSEV
+975 DLNGNPKDKLKDV
-987 TSKIELTYTAPALS
+987 TSLIELKYIAPTENP
-1001 ADGYIVANQ
+1001 IQANK
-1010 YGKLT
+1010 YGTLT

>member
-116 KLPARGEKGDKGDKG
+116 KFPARGE
-131 DNGKDG
+131 NGKDG
-137 IDGTNGTDGKDG
+137 EN
-149 KDGVDGTNGEN
+149 GTNGENGAAGENGKN

-244 DLATYTYQPLGVK
+244 DLATYKYQPLGVK
-257 KVDADGDFA
+257 KVNADDDFLA
-266 TDAPFNALLA
+266 DAPFPALLA

-343 LNVTA
+343 LNVSA

-358 EYTWTEDREMTLVA
+358 EQTWTKDREMTLVA

-408 SRAWLFRNAT
+408 WHAWLFRNAT
-418 KTIYKHFDSQNPA
+418 STIYSDPA
-431 NNVVQTS
+431 TKAVQTS

-457 IDLRSLIRTSWT
+457 IDLRSLIRTSWFVNGHGYT
-469 VKYNP
+469 
-474 VTVETTNATEE
+474 TVETENATEE

-580 ADPTLITKDF
+580 ADPTQITKDF

-624 EVNMSKVEFEDTY
+624 EVNMSKIEFEDTY
-637 QLDGPA
+637 ELDGPA

-704 TSISTYVRY
+704 TSISTFVRY
-713 TLKSGKTA
+713 TLKPGKTA

-732 TPSAININPV
+732 TPSSINITPV
-742 ANFGNQNKIQKAW
+742 ANFGDQNKIKMSW
-755 YAANNLTAG
+755 YAKNNLTAG
-764 SGYDEIHGN
+764 TGYDEIHGN

-779 PTSNDEFKFDIKNN
+779 TTSNDEFKFDIKNS
-793 LLGNKITVDQMAAPY
+793 LVGNKITVDDMAAPY

-820 FTFVTD
+820 FTFVTG
-826 TDNGFYASAD
+826 NGFYASAD
-836 GLTLYGDRDET
+836 GLTLYGNQAKT
-847 YKIATMTSDGI
+847 FVIATMTADGI
-858 VTLSKDAKTLEKLN
+858 VELAKDAETLVLLN
-872 RWSPKNIDKVL
+872 ANSPKELANVL

-904 AFNVKFI
+904 EFDVKFI

-917 SATAEFTDAVATTS
+917 SATAEFTDAVATTADV
-931 KVNLTFK
+931 KLTFK
-938 NWNGYDFT
+938 NWNGFDFT

-956 YFNYYKVSGIELN
+956 YFDYYKVSKIELDTD
-969 IGNATT
+969 NATT
-975 DLNGVEKKLSEV
+975 DLNGGKQELKKV
-987 TSKIELTYTAPALS
+987 TSLIELKYTAPTENP
-1001 ADGYIVANQ
+1001 IQANK
-1010 YGKLT
+1010 YGTLT

-1040 LNTEVVVTVKESQ
+1040 LKADVVVTVKESQ

>member
-1 MNKKYFSVLLMGAM
+1 M
-15 TVATVGT
+15 
-22 VTSCKDYDDDISN
+22 
-35 LQEQID
+35 
-41 KLSETIKNIQTQI
+41 
-54 NNGAILTSVTP
+54 
-65 TENGMTIT
+65 
-73 LNQNGQTKNY
+73 
-83 TISNGKDGQNGK
+83 
-95 SWKIGDN
+95 
-102 GNWWYDEGNGYVDS
+102 
-116 KLPARGEKGDKGDKG
+116 
-131 DNGKDG
+131 
-137 IDGTNGTDGKDG
+137 
-149 KDGVDGTNGEN
+149 
-160 GKYYVP
+160 
-166 NPETGCFDIYQDGK
+166 
-180 KLESTNIP
+180 
-188 YTATAENAITA
+188 
-199 TWEKGVLT
+199 LT

-244 DLATYTYQPLGVK
+244 DLATYKYQPLGVK
-257 KVDADGDFA
+257 KVNADDDFLA
-266 TDAPFNALLA
+266 DAPFYALLA

-358 EYTWTEDREMTLVA
+358 TYEYGALNREMTLVA

-418 KTIYKHFDSQNPA
+418 STIYSDPA
-431 NNVVQTS
+431 TKAVQTS
-438 STEDGVTPVAEVK
+438 STEGSVTPVAEVK

-457 IDLRSLIRTSWT
+457 IDLRSLIRTSWF
-469 VKYNP
+469 VKGHGYT
-474 VTVETTNATEE
+474 TVETENATEE

-580 ADPTLITKDF
+580 ADPTQITKDF

-617 NKILADN
+617 NKILADKQ
-624 EVNMSKVEFEDTY
+624 VNMSKLEFEDTY
-637 QLDGPA
+637 ELDGSA

-742 ANFGNQNKIQKAW
+742 ANFGNVNKIQQSW

-764 SGYDEIHGN
+764 TGYDEIHGN

-779 PTSNDEFKFDIKNN
+779 PTSNDEFKFDIKNS
-793 LLGNKITVDQMAAPY
+793 LVGNKITVDDMAAPY

-820 FTFVTD
+820 FTFVTG
-826 TDNGFYASAD
+826 NGFYASAD
-836 GLTLYGDRDET
+836 GLTLYGNQAKT
-847 YKIATMTSDGI
+847 FVIATMTADGI
-858 VTLSKDAKTLEKLN
+858 VELAKDAETLVLLN
-872 RWSPKNIDKVL
+872 ANSPKELANVL

-904 AFNVKFI
+904 EFDVKFI

-917 SATAEFTDAVATTS
+917 SATAEFTDAVATTADV
-931 KVNLTFK
+931 KLTFK
-938 NWNGYDFT
+938 NWNGFDFT

-956 YFNYYKVSGIELN
+956 YFDYYKVSKIELDTDK
-969 IGNATT
+969 ATT
-975 DLNGVEKKLSEV
+975 DLNGGKQELKKV
-987 TSKIELTYTAPALS
+987 TSLIELKYTAPTENP
-1001 ADGYIVANQ
+1001 IQANK
-1010 YGKLT
+1010 YGTLT

>member
-54 NNGAILTSVTP
+54 DNGAILTSVTP

-73 LNQNGQTKNY
+73 LNQNGQPKTY

-116 KLPARGEKGDKGDKG
+116 KFPARGE
-131 DNGKDG
+131 NGKDG
-137 IDGTNGTDGKDG
+137 EN
-149 KDGVDGTNGEN
+149 GTNGENGAAGENGKN

-166 NPETGCFDIYQDGK
+166 NPETGCFDIYQDGTK
-180 KLESTNIP
+180 VESTNIA

-244 DLATYTYQPLGVK
+244 DLATYKYQPLGVK
-257 KVDADGDFA
+257 KVNADDDFLA
-266 TDAPFNALLA
+266 DAPFNALLA

-333 VKKVENKDGK
+333 MKKVENKDGK

-358 EYTWTEDREMTLVA
+358 EQTWTKDREMTLVA

-408 SRAWLFRNAT
+408 WRAWLFTSATRTIYRDATT
-418 KTIYKHFDSQNPA
+418 KT
-431 NNVVQTS
+431 VEES
-438 STEDGVTPVAEVK
+438 STYDLATPVAEVK

-457 IDLRSLIRTSWT
+457 IDLRSLIRTSWFVNGHGYT
-469 VKYNP
+469 
-474 VTVETTNATEE
+474 TVETENATEE

-580 ADPTLITKDF
+580 ADPTQITKDF

-637 QLDGPA
+637 ELDGPA
-643 TDLTQFDKN
+643 NDLTQFDKN

-713 TLKSGKTA
+713 TLKPGKTA

-742 ANFGNQNKIQKAW
+742 ANFGNVNKIQQSW

-764 SGYDEIHGN
+764 TGYDEIHGN

-779 PTSNDEFKFDIKNN
+779 PTSNDEFKFDIKNS
-793 LLGNKITVDQMAAPY
+793 LVGNKITVDKMAAPY
-808 DKLNSTVAANAQ
+808 DKLNSTVAANAK
-820 FTFVTD
+820 FTFVD
-826 TDNGFYASAD
+826 GHDFYASAD
-836 GLTLYGDRDET
+836 GLTLYGDKAKT
-847 YKIATMTSDGI
+847 FKIATLTADG
-858 VTLSKDAKTLEKLN
+858 VVEMSKDAKALVLLN
-872 RWSPKNIDKVL
+872 AYSPKELANVL

-894 WGAGIKINNS
+894 WGAGIKINNNE
-904 AFNVKFI
+904 FDVKFI

-938 NWNGYDFT
+938 NWNGFDFT
-946 DPNRAFASTD
+946 DPNRAFPSTD
-956 YFNYYKVSGIELN
+956 YFAYYKVSKIELDTD
-969 IGNATT
+969 NATT
-975 DLNGVEKKLSEV
+975 DLNGNSNDLLKKV
-987 TSKIELTYTAPALS
+987 TSLIELKYTAPTENP
-1001 ADGYIVANQ
+1001 IQANK
-1010 YGKLT
+1010 YGTLT

>member
-73 LNQNGQTKNY
+73 LNQNGQPKTY

-149 KDGVDGTNGEN
+149 KDGVDGTNGKN

-166 NPETGCFDIYQDGK
+166 NPETGCFDIYQDGTK
-180 KLESTNIP
+180 VESTNIP

-244 DLATYTYQPLGVK
+244 DLATYKYQPLGVK
-257 KVDADGDFA
+257 KVNADDDFLA
-266 TDAPFNALLA
+266 DAPFYALLA

-358 EYTWTEDREMTLVA
+358 TYEYGALNREMTLVA

-418 KTIYKHFDSQNPA
+418 STIYSDPA
-431 NNVVQTS
+431 TKAVQTS
-438 STEDGVTPVAEVK
+438 STEGSVTPVAEVK

-457 IDLRSLIRTSWT
+457 IDLRSLIRTSWF
-469 VKYNP
+469 VKGHGYT
-474 VTVETTNATEE
+474 TVETENATEE

-580 ADPTLITKDF
+580 ADPTQITKDF

-617 NKILADN
+617 NKILADKQ
-624 EVNMSKVEFEDTY
+624 VNMSKVEFEDTY
-637 QLDGPA
+637 ELDGSA

-732 TPSAININPV
+732 TPSSINITPV
-742 ANFGNQNKIQKAW
+742 ANFGDQNKIKMSW
-755 YAANNLTAG
+755 YAKNNLTAG
-764 SGYDEIHGN
+764 TGYDEIHGN

-779 PTSNDEFKFDIKNN
+779 PTSNDEFKFDIKNS
-793 LLGNKITVDQMAAPY
+793 LVGNKITVDDMAAPY

-820 FTFVTD
+820 FTFVTG
-826 TDNGFYASAD
+826 NGFYASAD
-836 GLTLYGDRDET
+836 GLTLYGNQAKT
-847 YKIATMTSDGI
+847 FVIATMTADGI
-858 VTLSKDAKTLEKLN
+858 VELAKDAETLVLLN
-872 RWSPKNIDKVL
+872 ANSPKELANVL

-904 AFNVKFI
+904 EFDVKFI

-917 SATAEFTDAVATTS
+917 SATAEFTDAVATTADV
-931 KVNLTFK
+931 KLTFK
-938 NWNGYDFT
+938 NWNGFDFT

-956 YFNYYKVSGIELN
+956 YFDYYKVSKIELDTDK
-969 IGNATT
+969 ATT
-975 DLNGVEKKLSEV
+975 DLNGGKQELKKV
-987 TSKIELTYTAPALS
+987 TSLIELKYTAPTENP
-1001 ADGYIVANQ
+1001 IQANK
-1010 YGKLT
+1010 YGTLT

>member
-35 LQEQID
+35 LQELID
-41 KLSETIKNIQTQI
+41 KLSQTIKNIQTQI
-54 NNGAILTSVTP
+54 DNGAILTSVTP

-73 LNQNGQTKNY
+73 LNQNGQPKTY

-116 KLPARGEKGDKGDKG
+116 KFPSRGE
-131 DNGKDG
+131 N
-137 IDGTNGTDGKDG
+137 GKDG
-149 KDGVDGTNGEN
+149 KDGTGENGKN

-166 NPETGCFDIYQDGK
+166 NPETGCFDIYQDGTK
-180 KLESTNIP
+180 VESTNIA
-188 YTATAENAITA
+188 YTATAANAITA

-207 LVGVKDAVDGKIVLN
+207 LVGVKDAADGKIVLN

-244 DLATYTYQPLGVK
+244 DLATYEYQPLGVK
-257 KVDADGDFA
+257 KVDADGEFA
-266 TDAPFNALLA
+266 TDAPFDALLA
-276 DGVTVES
+276 DGVTVE
-283 PLYFA
+283 PRMYFA

-303 VTEEAKDYKFL
+303 VTEDAKDYKFL
-314 MSSAK
+314 MSSAT
-319 YTDFTRAAATSIFT
+319 YTDFTRAAANNIFT
-333 VKKVENKDGK
+333 MKKVENKDGK

-358 EYTWTEDREMTLVA
+358 KRTMTRDREMTLVA

-380 TVTSDF
+380 VVTSDF
-386 ATLTTSDYSNVH
+386 ATLSTSDYDDVH
-398 ILSAKSAYTD
+398 ILSAKSAHTDWQAWLYTTA
-408 SRAWLFRNAT
+408 SRA
-418 KTIYKHFDSQNPA
+418 I
-431 NNVVQTS
+431 S
-438 STEDGVTPVAEVK
+438 SDKSTWDNVTPVAEVK

-457 IDLRSLIRTSWT
+457 IDLRSLIRTSWWT
-469 VKYNP
+469 NSTGYT
-474 VTVETTNATEE
+474 TVETTNATEE

-495 FELVGYHTGV
+495 FELVGYHTGA
-505 NLTSQSAHAAIAAD
+505 NKTSQSAHAAIAAD

-536 YGAAQTRAIIGREPL
+536 YGVGNQTRAIIGREPL

-580 ADPTLITKDF
+580 ADPTAITVPF

-617 NKILADN
+617 NKILADK
-624 EVNMSKVEFEDTY
+624 EVNMSKTEFEDTY
-637 QLDGPA
+637 ELDGPA
-643 TDLTQFDKN
+643 NDLTQFDKN
-652 TINANAISPKI
+652 TLGANVVSPKI

-684 MSGNE
+684 MTGND
-689 AYTHFNTA
+689 AYTYFNTA

-704 TSISTYVRY
+704 TSYTTWVRY

-721 PNKYIYVKFTW
+721 PNKYIYVQFTW
-732 TPSAININPV
+732 TPSSININPV
-742 ANFGNQNKIQKAW
+742 ANFGDQNKIQQAW
-755 YAANNLTAG
+755 YAENNLTAG
-764 SGYDEIHGN
+764 SGYKEIHGN

-779 PTSNDEFKFDIKNN
+779 ATSNDEFKFDIKNT
-793 LLGNKITVDQMAAPY
+793 LLGNKITVDKMAAPY
-808 DKLNSTVAANAQ
+808 DVLNNTVAANAQ
-820 FTFVTD
+820 FTFVD
-826 TDNGFYASAD
+826 GNGFYASAD
-836 GLTLYGDRDET
+836 GLTLYGNQAKT
-847 YKIATMTSDGI
+847 FVIATMTADGI
-858 VTLSKDAKTLEKLN
+858 VELAKDAKTLELLN
-872 RWSPKNIDKVL
+872 AYSPKEIANVL

-894 WGAGIKINNS
+894 WHAGIEIKNS

-938 NWNGYDFT
+938 NWNGYNFT

-956 YFNYYKVSGIELN
+956 YFAYYKVS
-969 IGNATT
+969 
-975 DLNGVEKKLSEV
+975 
-987 TSKIELTYTAPALS
+987 KIELDTDNAKTDMNGNPNDLLKNVTSQIELKYIAPTENP
-1001 ADGYIVANQ
+1001 IQANK
-1010 YGKLT
+1010 YGTLT
-1015 YNNNGLTVGTF
+1015 YNNNGTTIGNF

-1040 LNTEVVVTVKESQ
+1040 LNTKVVVTVKESQ

>member
-54 NNGAILTSVTP
+54 DNGAILTSVTP

-116 KLPARGEKGDKGDKG
+116 KLPARGEKGEKGEKG

-137 IDGTNGTDGKDG
+137 NDGTNGK
-149 KDGVDGTNGEN
+149 N

-180 KLESTNIP
+180 KPESTNIP

-343 LNVTA
+343 LNVSA

-358 EYTWTEDREMTLVA
+358 EQTRTKDREMTLVA

-398 ILSAKSAYTD
+398 ILSAKSAFID
-408 SRAWLFRNAT
+408 WQAWLFT
-418 KTIYKHFDSQNPA
+418 DA
-431 NNVVQTS
+431 NTAITS
-438 STEDGVTPVAEVK
+438 DKSTLDYITPVAEVK

-457 IDLRSLIRTSWT
+457 IDLRSLIRTSWY
-469 VKYNP
+469 VNSNF

-580 ADPTLITKDF
+580 ADPTQITKDF

-637 QLDGPA
+637 ELDGPA
-643 TDLTQFDKN
+643 NDLTQFDKN

-713 TLKSGKTA
+713 TLKPGKTA
-721 PNKYIYVKFTW
+721 PNKFIYVKFTW

-742 ANFGNQNKIQKAW
+742 ANFGNVNKIQQSW

-764 SGYDEIHGN
+764 TGYDEIHGN

-779 PTSNDEFKFDIKNN
+779 PTSNDEFKFDIKNS
-793 LLGNKITVDQMAAPY
+793 LVGNKITVDKMAAPY
-808 DKLNSTVAANAQ
+808 DKLNSTVAANAK
-820 FTFVTD
+820 FTFVD
-826 TDNGFYASAD
+826 GHDFYASAD
-836 GLTLYGDRDET
+836 GLTLYGDKAKT
-847 YKIATMTSDGI
+847 FKIATLTADG
-858 VTLSKDAKTLEKLN
+858 VVEMSKDAKALVLLN
-872 RWSPKNIDKVL
+872 AYSPKELANVL
-883 TARVAVKSSLC
+883 TARVAVKSNLC
-894 WGAGIKINNS
+894 WGAGIKINNNE
-904 AFNVKFI
+904 FDVKFI

-938 NWNGYDFT
+938 NWNGFDFT

-956 YFNYYKVSGIELN
+956 YFAYYKVSKIELDTD
-969 IGNATT
+969 NATT
-975 DLNGVEKKLSEV
+975 DLNGNSNDLLKKV
-987 TSKIELTYTAPALS
+987 TSLIELKYTAPTENP
-1001 ADGYIVANQ
+1001 IQANK
-1010 YGKLT
+1010 YGTLT

>member
-35 LQEQID
+35 LQERID
-41 KLSETIKNIQTQI
+41 KLSEAIKNIQTQI
-54 NNGAILTSVTP
+54 DNGAILTSVTP

-73 LNQNGQTKNY
+73 LNQNGQPKTY

-116 KLPARGEKGDKGDKG
+116 KFPARGE
-131 DNGKDG
+131 NGKDG
-137 IDGTNGTDGKDG
+137 NDGTGENGK
-149 KDGVDGTNGEN
+149 N

-180 KLESTNIP
+180 KVESTNIA
-188 YTATAENAITA
+188 YTATAANAITA

-207 LVGVKDAVDGKIVLN
+207 LVGVKDATDGKIVLN

-244 DLATYTYQPLGVK
+244 DLATYKYQPLGVK
-257 KVDADGDFA
+257 KVNADDDFLA
-266 TDAPFNALLA
+266 DAPFNALLA

-303 VTEEAKDYKFL
+303 VTEDANDYKFL
-314 MSSAK
+314 MSSAT
-319 YTDFTRAAATSIFT
+319 YTDFTRAAATPIFT

-343 LNVTA
+343 LNVSA

-358 EYTWTEDREMTLVA
+358 ERTRTRDREMTLVA

-408 SRAWLFRNAT
+408 SRAWLFRNAA
-418 KTIYKHFDSQNPA
+418 KTIYSDLDTKT
-431 NNVVQTS
+431 VQTS

-457 IDLRSLIRTSWT
+457 IDLRSLIRTSWN
-469 VKYNP
+469 VNYSP

-495 FELVGYHTGV
+495 FELVGYHTGA

-536 YGAAQTRAIIGREPL
+536 YGAAQPRAIIGREPL

-617 NKILADN
+617 NKILADAQ
-624 EVNMSKVEFEDTY
+624 VNMSKVEFEDTY
-637 QLDGPA
+637 ELDGPA
-643 TDLTQFDKN
+643 NDLTQFDKN
-652 TINANAISPKI
+652 TLGATAISSKI

-689 AYTHFNTA
+689 AYTRYTTA
-697 DATGKKP
+697 DAAGNKP

-713 TLKSGKTA
+713 TLKPGKTA

-742 ANFGNQNKIQKAW
+742 ANFGNVNKIKLSW
-755 YAANNLTAG
+755 YATNSLTAG
-764 SGYDEIHGN
+764 TGYDEIHGN

-779 PTSNDEFKFDIKNN
+779 ATSDDEFKFDIKNS
-793 LLGNKITVDQMAAPY
+793 LVGNKITVDDMAAPY

-820 FTFVTD
+820 FTFVD
-826 TDNGFYASAD
+826 GHDFYASAD
-836 GLTLYGDRDET
+836 GLTLYGDRAKT
-847 YKIATMTSDGI
+847 FKIATLTADG
-858 VTLSKDAKTLEKLN
+858 VVEMSKDAKALELLN
-872 RWSPKNIDKVL
+872 AYSPKELSNVL

-894 WGAGIKINNS
+894 WGAGIKINNNE
-904 AFNVKFI
+904 FDVKFI

-938 NWNGYDFT
+938 NWNGFNFT

-956 YFNYYKVSGIELN
+956 YFAYYKVSKIELDTD
-969 IGNATT
+969 NATT
-975 DLNGVEKKLSEV
+975 DLNGGKKKLSEV
-987 TSKIELTYTAPALS
+987 TSLIELKYIAPTENP
-1001 ADGYIVANQ
+1001 IQANK
-1010 YGKLT
+1010 YGTLT

>member
-73 LNQNGQTKNY
+73 LNQNGQPKTY

-116 KLPARGEKGDKGDKG
+116 KLPARGE
-131 DNGKDG
+131 NGKDG
-137 IDGTNGTDGKDG
+137 EN
-149 KDGVDGTNGEN
+149 GTNGENGAAGENGKN

-166 NPETGCFDIYQDGK
+166 NPETGCFDIYQDGTK
-180 KLESTNIP
+180 VESTNIP
-188 YTATAENAITA
+188 YTATAANAITA

-207 LVGVKDAVDGKIVLN
+207 LVGVKDATDGKIVLN

-266 TDAPFNALLA
+266 ADAPFNALLA

-303 VTEEAKDYKFL
+303 VTEDAKDYKFL
-314 MSSAK
+314 MSSAT
-319 YTDFTRAAATSIFT
+319 YTDVTRAAANNIFT
-333 VKKVENKDGK
+333 MKKVENKDGK
-343 LNVTA
+343 LYVTA

-358 EYTWTEDREMTLVA
+358 EQTLNKNREMPLVA

-380 TVTSDF
+380 VVTSDF
-386 ATLTTSDYSNVH
+386 ATLSTSDYMDVQ

-408 SRAWLFRNAT
+408 WRAYLHKNANSA
-418 KTIYKHFDSQNPA
+418 I
-431 NNVVQTS
+431 TS
-438 STEDGVTPVAEVK
+438 DKSTWDNVTPVAEVK

-457 IDLRSLIRTSWT
+457 IDLRSLIRTSWWLRNYHGS
-469 VKYNP
+469 KYGY
-474 VTVETTNATEE
+474 VTVETENATEE

-495 FELVGYHTGV
+495 FELVGYHTGD
-505 NLTSQSAHAAIAAD
+505 NKTSQSAHAAIAAD

-536 YGAAQTRAIIGREPL
+536 YGVGNQTRAIIGREPL

-580 ADPTLITKDF
+580 ADPTQITKDF

-624 EVNMSKVEFEDTY
+624 EVNMSKLEFEDTY
-637 QLDGPA
+637 ELDGPA

-742 ANFGNQNKIQKAW
+742 ANFGNVNKIQQSW

-764 SGYDEIHGN
+764 TGYDEIHGN

-779 PTSNDEFKFDIKNN
+779 PTSNDEFKFDIKNS
-793 LLGNKITVDQMAAPY
+793 LVGNKITVDKMAAPY
-808 DKLNSTVAANAQ
+808 DKLNSTVAANAK
-820 FTFVTD
+820 FTFVD
-826 TDNGFYASAD
+826 GHDFYASAD
-836 GLTLYGDRDET
+836 GLTLYGDKAKT
-847 YKIATMTSDGI
+847 FKIATLTADG
-858 VTLSKDAKTLEKLN
+858 VVEMSKDAKALVLLN
-872 RWSPKNIDKVL
+872 AYSPKELANVL

-894 WGAGIKINNS
+894 WGAGIKINNNE
-904 AFNVKFI
+904 FDVKFI

-938 NWNGYDFT
+938 NWNGFDFT
-946 DPNRAFASTD
+946 DPNRAFPSTD
-956 YFNYYKVSGIELN
+956 YFAYYKVSKIELDTD
-969 IGNATT
+969 NATT
-975 DLNGVEKKLSEV
+975 DLNGNSNDLLKKV
-987 TSKIELTYTAPALS
+987 TSLIELKYTAPTENP
-1001 ADGYIVANQ
+1001 IQANK
-1010 YGKLT
+1010 YGTLT

>member
-116 KLPARGEKGDKGDKG
+116 KLPARGEKGDKGD
-131 DNGKDG
+131 NGKDG
-137 IDGTNGTDGKDG
+137 D
-149 KDGVDGTNGEN
+149 DGTNGEN

-180 KLESTNIP
+180 KPESTNIP

-257 KVDADGDFA
+257 NVDADGDFLA
-266 TDAPFNALLA
+266 DAPFYALLA

-343 LNVTA
+343 LNVSA

-358 EYTWTEDREMTLVA
+358 ERTETRDREMTLVA

-386 ATLTTSDYSNVH
+386 ATLTTSDYSDVH

-408 SRAWLFRNAT
+408 RRAWLFTSAT

-431 NNVVQTS
+431 NNVVQES

-457 IDLRSLIRTSWT
+457 IDLRSLIRTSWN
-469 VKYNP
+469 VNYSP

-495 FELVGYHTGV
+495 FELVGYHTGA
-505 NLTSQSAHAAIAAD
+505 NKTSQSAHAAIAAD

-580 ADPTLITKDF
+580 ADPTQITKDF

-617 NKILADN
+617 NKILADKQ
-624 EVNMSKVEFEDTY
+624 VNMSKLEFEDTY

-689 AYTHFNTA
+689 AYTYFNTA

-713 TLKSGKTA
+713 TLKPDKTA

-742 ANFGNQNKIQKAW
+742 ANFGNENKIKQAW
-755 YAANNLTAG
+755 YGENNLTAG
-764 SGYDEIHGN
+764 TGYAEIHGN
-773 VEQMGK
+773 VEQMG
-779 PTSNDEFKFDIKNN
+779 TADSDDEFKFDIRNT
-793 LLGNKITVDQMAAPY
+793 LLGNKITVDKMAAPY
-808 DKLNSTVAANAQ
+808 DVLNNTVADHAQ
-820 FTFVTD
+820 FTFVD
-826 TDNGFYASAD
+826 GNNCYASAN
-836 GLTLYGDRDET
+836 GLTLYGDEAET
-847 YKIATMTSDGI
+847 YKIATMTPEGV
-858 VTLSKDAKTLEKLN
+858 VTLSKDAETLVRLN
-872 RWSPKNIDKVL
+872 KKSPKDIANVL

-894 WGAGIKINNS
+894 WGAGIKINNNE
-904 AFNVKFI
+904 FNVKFI

-938 NWNGYDFT
+938 NWNGFDFT
-946 DPNRAFASTD
+946 DPNRAFPSTD
-956 YFNYYKVSGIELN
+956 YFAYYKVSKIELET
-969 IGNATT
+969 GEATT
-975 DLNGVEKKLSEV
+975 DLNGSWDKLSHV
-987 TSKIELTYTAPALS
+987 TSKIKLKYTAPTENP
-1001 ADGYIVANQ
+1001 IQANK
-1010 YGKLT
+1010 YGTLT

>member
-54 NNGAILTSVTP
+54 DNGAILTSVTP

-116 KLPARGEKGDKGDKG
+116 KFPARGE
-131 DNGKDG
+131 NGKDG
-137 IDGTNGTDGKDG
+137 ENGN
-149 KDGVDGTNGEN
+149 NGENGKN

-166 NPETGCFDIYQDGK
+166 NPETGCFDIYQDGTK
-180 KLESTNIP
+180 VESTNIP

-244 DLATYTYQPLGVK
+244 DLATYKYQPLGVK
-257 KVDADGDFA
+257 KVNADDDFLA
-266 TDAPFNALLA
+266 DAPFYALLA

-343 LNVTA
+343 LNVSA

-358 EYTWTEDREMTLVA
+358 ERTWTKDREMTLVA

-408 SRAWLFRNAT
+408 WRAWLFTSATSTIYSDPAT
-418 KTIYKHFDSQNPA
+418 KA
-431 NNVVQTS
+431 VQTS
-438 STEDGVTPVAEVK
+438 STEGSVTPVAEVK

-457 IDLRSLIRTSWT
+457 IDLRSLIRTSWF
-469 VKYNP
+469 VKGHGYT
-474 VTVETTNATEE
+474 TVETENATEE

-580 ADPTLITKDF
+580 ADPTQITKDF

-617 NKILADN
+617 NKILADKQ
-624 EVNMSKVEFEDTY
+624 VNMSKVEFEDTY
-637 QLDGPA
+637 ELDGSA

-713 TLKSGKTA
+713 TLKPGKTA

-742 ANFGNQNKIQKAW
+742 ANFGNVNKIQQSW

-764 SGYDEIHGN
+764 TGYDEIHGN

-779 PTSNDEFKFDIKNN
+779 PTSNDEFKFDIKNS
-793 LLGNKITVDQMAAPY
+793 LVGNKITVDDMAAPY

-820 FTFVTD
+820 FTFVTG
-826 TDNGFYASAD
+826 NGFYASAD
-836 GLTLYGDRDET
+836 GLTLYGNQAKT
-847 YKIATMTSDGI
+847 FVIATMTADGI
-858 VTLSKDAKTLEKLN
+858 VELAKDAETLVLLN
-872 RWSPKNIDKVL
+872 ANSPKELANVL

-904 AFNVKFI
+904 EFDVKFI

-917 SATAEFTDAVATTS
+917 SATAEFTDAVATTADV
-931 KVNLTFK
+931 KLTFK
-938 NWNGYDFT
+938 NWNGFDFT

-956 YFNYYKVSGIELN
+956 YFDYYKVSKIELDTDK
-969 IGNATT
+969 ATT
-975 DLNGVEKKLSEV
+975 DLNGGKQELKKV
-987 TSKIELTYTAPALS
+987 TSLIELKYTAPTENP
-1001 ADGYIVANQ
+1001 IQANK
-1010 YGKLT
+1010 YGTLT

>member
-35 LQEQID
+35 LQERID
-41 KLSETIKNIQTQI
+41 KLSEAIKNIQTQI
-54 NNGAILTSVTP
+54 DNGAILTSVTP

-73 LNQNGQTKNY
+73 LNQNGQPKTY

-116 KLPARGEKGDKGDKG
+116 KLPARGE
-131 DNGKDG
+131 NGKEG
-137 IDGTNGTDGKDG
+137 ENGTNGENGAAG
-149 KDGVDGTNGEN
+149 ENGEN

-244 DLATYTYQPLGVK
+244 DLATYKYQPLGVK
-257 KVDADGDFA
+257 KVNADDDFLA
-266 TDAPFNALLA
+266 DAPFPALLA

-358 EYTWTEDREMTLVA
+358 EQTWTKDREMTLVA

-408 SRAWLFRNAT
+408 WRAWLFTSATRTIYRDATT
-418 KTIYKHFDSQNPA
+418 KT
-431 NNVVQTS
+431 VEES
-438 STEDGVTPVAEVK
+438 STYDLATPVAEVK

-457 IDLRSLIRTSWT
+457 IDLRSLIRTSWFVNGHGYT
-469 VKYNP
+469 
-474 VTVETTNATEE
+474 TVETENATEE

-713 TLKSGKTA
+713 TLKPGKTA

-742 ANFGNQNKIQKAW
+742 ANFGNVNKIQQSW

-764 SGYDEIHGN
+764 TGYDEIHGN

-779 PTSNDEFKFDIKNN
+779 PTSNDEFKFDIKNS
-793 LLGNKITVDQMAAPY
+793 LVGNKITVDKMAAPY
-808 DKLNSTVAANAQ
+808 DKLNSTVAANAK
-820 FTFVTD
+820 FTFVD
-826 TDNGFYASAD
+826 GHDFYASAD
-836 GLTLYGDRDET
+836 GLTLYGDKAKT
-847 YKIATMTSDGI
+847 FKIATLTADG
-858 VTLSKDAKTLEKLN
+858 VVEMSKDAKALVLLN
-872 RWSPKNIDKVL
+872 AYSPKELANVL

-894 WGAGIKINNS
+894 WGAGIKINNNE
-904 AFNVKFI
+904 FDVKFI

-938 NWNGYDFT
+938 NWNGFDFT
-946 DPNRAFASTD
+946 DPNRAFPSTD
-956 YFNYYKVSGIELN
+956 YFAYYKVSKIELDTD
-969 IGNATT
+969 NATT
-975 DLNGVEKKLSEV
+975 DLNGNSNDLLKKV
-987 TSKIELTYTAPALS
+987 TSLIELKYTAPTENP
-1001 ADGYIVANQ
+1001 IQANK
-1010 YGKLT
+1010 YGTLT

>member
-54 NNGAILTSVTP
+54 DNGAILTSVTP

-73 LNQNGQTKNY
+73 LNQNGQPKTY

-116 KLPARGEKGDKGDKG
+116 KFPARGE
-131 DNGKDG
+131 NGKDG
-137 IDGTNGTDGKDG
+137 EN
-149 KDGVDGTNGEN
+149 GTNGENGNNGENGKN

-166 NPETGCFDIYQDGK
+166 NPETGCFDIYQDGTK
-180 KLESTNIP
+180 VESTNIA

-244 DLATYTYQPLGVK
+244 DLATYKYQPLGVK
-257 KVDADGDFA
+257 KVNADGDFLA
-266 TDAPFNALLA
+266 DAPFNALLA

-333 VKKVENKDGK
+333 MKKVENKDGK

-358 EYTWTEDREMTLVA
+358 EQTWTKDREMTLVA

-408 SRAWLFRNAT
+408 WRAWLFTSATRTIYRDATT
-418 KTIYKHFDSQNPA
+418 KT
-431 NNVVQTS
+431 VEES
-438 STEDGVTPVAEVK
+438 STYDLATPVAEVK

-457 IDLRSLIRTSWT
+457 IDLRSLIRTSWFVNGHGYT
-469 VKYNP
+469 
-474 VTVETTNATEE
+474 TVETENATEE

-580 ADPTLITKDF
+580 ADPTQITKDF

-637 QLDGPA
+637 ELDGPA
-643 TDLTQFDKN
+643 NDLTQFDKN

-713 TLKSGKTA
+713 TLKPGKTA

-742 ANFGNQNKIQKAW
+742 ANFGNVNKIQQSW

-764 SGYDEIHGN
+764 TGYDEIHGN

-779 PTSNDEFKFDIKNN
+779 PTSNDEFKFDIKNS
-793 LLGNKITVDQMAAPY
+793 LVGNKITVDKMAAPY
-808 DKLNSTVAANAQ
+808 DKLNSTVAANAK
-820 FTFVTD
+820 FTFVD
-826 TDNGFYASAD
+826 GHDFYASAD
-836 GLTLYGDRDET
+836 GLTLYGDKAKT
-847 YKIATMTSDGI
+847 FKIATLTADG
-858 VTLSKDAKTLEKLN
+858 VVEMSKDAKALVLLN
-872 RWSPKNIDKVL
+872 AYSPKELANVL

-894 WGAGIKINNS
+894 WGAGIKINNNE
-904 AFNVKFI
+904 FDVKFI

-938 NWNGYDFT
+938 NWNGFDFT
-946 DPNRAFASTD
+946 DPNRAFPSTD
-956 YFNYYKVSGIELN
+956 YFAYYKVSKIELDTD
-969 IGNATT
+969 NATT
-975 DLNGVEKKLSEV
+975 DLNGNSNDLLKKV
-987 TSKIELTYTAPALS
+987 TSLIELKYTAPTENP
-1001 ADGYIVANQ
+1001 IQANK
-1010 YGKLT
+1010 YGTLT

>member
-54 NNGAILTSVTP
+54 DNGAILTSVTP

-116 KLPARGEKGDKGDKG
+116 KLPARGEKGEKGDKG

-137 IDGTNGTDGKDG
+137 N
-149 KDGVDGTNGEN
+149 NGENGKN

-166 NPETGCFDIYQDGK
+166 NPATGCFDIYQDGK
-180 KLESTNIP
+180 KPESTNIP

-257 KVDADGDFA
+257 KVDADGDFLA
-266 TDAPFNALLA
+266 DAPFYALLA

-343 LNVTA
+343 LNVSA

-358 EYTWTEDREMTLVA
+358 EQTWTKDREMTLVA

-386 ATLTTSDYSNVH
+386 ATLTTSDYSSVH

-457 IDLRSLIRTSWT
+457 IDLRSLIRTSWFVNGHGYT
-469 VKYNP
+469 
-474 VTVETTNATEE
+474 TVETENATEE

-580 ADPTLITKDF
+580 ADPTQITKDF

-624 EVNMSKVEFEDTY
+624 EVNMSKIEFEDTY
-637 QLDGPA
+637 QLDGSA

-713 TLKSGKTA
+713 TLKPGKTA

-732 TPSAININPV
+732 TPSSINITPV
-742 ANFGNQNKIQKAW
+742 ANFGDQNKIKMSW
-755 YAANNLTAG
+755 YAKNNLTAG
-764 SGYDEIHGN
+764 TGYDEIHGN

-779 PTSNDEFKFDIKNN
+779 TTSNDEFKFDIKNS
-793 LLGNKITVDQMAAPY
+793 LVGNKITVDEMAAPY

-820 FTFVTD
+820 FTFVTG
-826 TDNGFYASAD
+826 NGFYASAD
-836 GLTLYGDRDET
+836 GLTLYGNQAKT
-847 YKIATMTSDGI
+847 FVIATMTADGI
-858 VTLSKDAKTLEKLN
+858 VELAKDAKALELLN
-872 RWSPKNIDKVL
+872 ANSPKELANVL

-904 AFNVKFI
+904 EFDVKFI

-917 SATAEFTDAVATTS
+917 SATAEFTDAVATTADV
-931 KVNLTFK
+931 KLTFK
-938 NWNGYDFT
+938 NWNGFDFT

-956 YFNYYKVSGIELN
+956 YFDYYKVSKIELDTDK
-969 IGNATT
+969 ATT
-975 DLNGVEKKLSEV
+975 DLNGGKQELKKV
-987 TSKIELTYTAPALS
+987 TSLIELKYTAPTENP
-1001 ADGYIVANQ
+1001 IQANK
-1010 YGKLT
+1010 YGTLT

-1040 LNTEVVVTVKESQ
+1040 LKADVVVTVKESQ

>member
-73 LNQNGQTKNY
+73 LNQNGQPKTY

-149 KDGVDGTNGEN
+149 KDGVDGTNGKN

-166 NPETGCFDIYQDGK
+166 NPETGCFDIYQDGTK
-180 KLESTNIP
+180 VESTNIP

-244 DLATYTYQPLGVK
+244 DLATYKYQPLGVK
-257 KVDADGDFA
+257 KVNADDDFLA
-266 TDAPFNALLA
+266 DAPFYALLA

-343 LNVTA
+343 LNVSA

-358 EYTWTEDREMTLVA
+358 TYEYGALNREMTLVA

-418 KTIYKHFDSQNPA
+418 STIYSDPA
-431 NNVVQTS
+431 TKAVQTS
-438 STEDGVTPVAEVK
+438 STEGSVTPVAEVK

-457 IDLRSLIRTSWT
+457 IDLRSLIRTSWF
-469 VKYNP
+469 VKGHGYT
-474 VTVETTNATEE
+474 TVETENATEE

-580 ADPTLITKDF
+580 ADPTQITKDF

-637 QLDGPA
+637 QLDGSA

-704 TSISTYVRY
+704 TSISTFVRY
-713 TLKSGKTA
+713 TLKPGKTA

-732 TPSAININPV
+732 TPSSINITPV
-742 ANFGNQNKIQKAW
+742 ANFGDQNKIKMSW
-755 YAANNLTAG
+755 YAKNNLTAG
-764 SGYDEIHGN
+764 TGYDEIHGN

-779 PTSNDEFKFDIKNN
+779 PTSNDEFKFDIKNS
-793 LLGNKITVDQMAAPY
+793 LVGNKITVDDMAAPY

-820 FTFVTD
+820 FTFVTG
-826 TDNGFYASAD
+826 NGFYASAD
-836 GLTLYGDRDET
+836 GLTLYGNQAKT
-847 YKIATMTSDGI
+847 FVIATMTADGI
-858 VTLSKDAKTLEKLN
+858 VELAKDAETLVLLN
-872 RWSPKNIDKVL
+872 ANSPKELANVL

-904 AFNVKFI
+904 EFDVKFI

-917 SATAEFTDAVATTS
+917 SATAEFTDAVATTADV
-931 KVNLTFK
+931 KLTFK
-938 NWNGYDFT
+938 NWNGFDFT

-956 YFNYYKVSGIELN
+956 YFDYYKVSKIELDTDK
-969 IGNATT
+969 ATT
-975 DLNGVEKKLSEV
+975 DLNGGKQELKKV
-987 TSKIELTYTAPALS
+987 TSLIELKYTAPTENP
-1001 ADGYIVANQ
+1001 IQANK
-1010 YGKLT
+1010 YGTLT

>member
-35 LQEQID
+35 LQERID
-41 KLSETIKNIQTQI
+41 KLSEAIKNIQTQI
-54 NNGAILTSVTP
+54 DNGAILTSVTP

-73 LNQNGQTKNY
+73 LNQNGQPKTY

-116 KLPARGEKGDKGDKG
+116 KFPARGE
-131 DNGKDG
+131 NGK
-137 IDGTNGTDGKDG
+137 NGEN
-149 KDGVDGTNGEN
+149 GTNGENGKN

-180 KLESTNIP
+180 KVESTNIA
-188 YTATAENAITA
+188 YTATAANAITA

-207 LVGVKDAVDGKIVLN
+207 LVGVKDATDGKIVLN

-244 DLATYTYQPLGVK
+244 DLATYEYQPLGVK

-266 TDAPFNALLA
+266 TDAPFDALLA
-276 DGVTVES
+276 DGVTVE
-283 PLYFA
+283 PRMYFA

-303 VTEEAKDYKFL
+303 VTEDAKDYKFL
-314 MSSAK
+314 MSSAT
-319 YTDFTRAAATSIFT
+319 YTDFTRAAANNIFT
-333 VKKVENKDGK
+333 MKKVENKDGK

-358 EYTWTEDREMTLVA
+358 KRTMTRDREMTLVA

-386 ATLTTSDYSNVH
+386 ATLSTSDYADVH
-398 ILSAKSAYTD
+398 ILSAKSAHTD
-408 SRAWLFRNAT
+408 WQAWLYTNAGWA
-418 KTIYKHFDSQNPA
+418 I
-431 NNVVQTS
+431 TS
-438 STEDGVTPVAEVK
+438 DKSTWDNVTPVAEVK

-457 IDLRSLIRTSWT
+457 IDLRSLIRTSWWT
-469 VKYNP
+469 NSTGYT
-474 VTVETTNATEE
+474 TVETTNATEE

-495 FELVGYHTGV
+495 FELVGYHTGA
-505 NLTSQSAHAAIAAD
+505 NATSQSAHAAIAAD

-536 YGAAQTRAIIGREPL
+536 YGAGAQTRAIIGREPL

-580 ADPTLITKDF
+580 ADPTAITVPF
-590 ADNTAFTL
+590 SDNTAFTL
-598 NCDDANPALNKKV
+598 NCDDTNPALNKKV

-617 NKILADN
+617 NKILA
-624 EVNMSKVEFEDTY
+624 EPQVNMSKTEFESKY
-637 QLDGPA
+637 ELDGPA
-643 TDLTQFDKN
+643 NDLTQFDKN
-652 TINANAISPKI
+652 TLGANVVSPKI
-663 GKVIVTTA
+663 CKVAVTTA
-671 DVNGTMTQVLQWT
+671 DVNGTMTQVLKCT
-684 MSGNE
+684 MTGNE
-689 AYTHFNTA
+689 AYTYFNTA

-704 TSISTYVRY
+704 TSYTTWVRY
-713 TLKSGKTA
+713 TLKSGETA
-721 PNKYIYVKFTW
+721 PNKYIYVQFTW
-732 TPSAININPV
+732 TPSSINITPV
-742 ANFGNQNKIQKAW
+742 ANFGDQNKIQQAW
-755 YAANNLTAG
+755 YAENNLTAG
-764 SGYDEIHGN
+764 SGYKEIHGN

-779 PTSNDEFKFDIKNN
+779 STSNDEFKFDIKNT
-793 LLGNKITVDQMAAPY
+793 LLGNKITVDKMAAPY
-808 DKLNSTVAANAQ
+808 DVLNNTVAANAQ
-820 FTFVTD
+820 FTFVD
-826 TDNGFYASAD
+826 GNGFYASAD
-836 GLTLYGDRDET
+836 GLTLYGDQAKT
-847 YKIATMTSDGI
+847 FVIATMTADGI
-858 VTLSKDAKTLEKLN
+858 VELAKAAKTLELLN
-872 RWSPKNIDKVL
+872 AYSPKEIANVL

-894 WGAGIKINNS
+894 WGAGIEIKNS

-938 NWNGYDFT
+938 NWNGYNFT

-956 YFNYYKVSGIELN
+956 YFAYYKVSKIELDTD
-969 IGNATT
+969 NATT
-975 DLNGVEKKLSEV
+975 DLNGHPTDLLKNV
-987 TSKIELTYTAPALS
+987 TSQIELKYIAPTENP
-1001 ADGYIVANQ
+1001 IQANK
-1010 YGKLT
+1010 YGTLT
-1015 YNNNGLTVGTF
+1015 YNNNGTTVGNF

-1040 LNTEVVVTVKESQ
+1040 LNTKVVVTVKESQ

>member
-41 KLSETIKNIQTQI
+41 KLSQTIKNIQTQI
-54 NNGAILTSVTP
+54 DNGAILTSVTP

-73 LNQNGQTKNY
+73 LNQNGQSKSY

-116 KLPARGEKGDKGDKG
+116 KFPARGE
-131 DNGKDG
+131 NGKDG
-137 IDGTNGTDGKDG
+137 EN
-149 KDGVDGTNGEN
+149 GTNGENGAAGENGKN

-180 KLESTNIP
+180 KLESTNIA

-207 LVGVKDAVDGKIVLN
+207 LVGVKDATDGKIVLN

-244 DLATYTYQPLGVK
+244 DLATYKYQPLGVK
-257 KVDADGDFA
+257 KVNADDDFLA
-266 TDAPFNALLA
+266 DAPFNALLA

-303 VTEEAKDYKFL
+303 VTEDAKDYKFL
-314 MSSAK
+314 MSSAT
-319 YTDFTRAAATSIFT
+319 YDYTRAAANNIFT
-333 VKKVENKDGK
+333 MKKVENKDGK
-343 LNVTA
+343 LNVSA

-358 EYTWTEDREMTLVA
+358 THALSSKKEMALVA

-380 TVTSDF
+380 VVTSDF

-418 KTIYKHFDSQNPA
+418 KTIYSHFDLQNPA

-457 IDLRSLIRTSWT
+457 IDLRSLIRTSWN
-469 VKYNP
+469 VNYSP

-495 FELVGYHTGV
+495 FELVGYHTGA

-580 ADPTLITKDF
+580 ADPTAITKDF

-652 TINANAISPKI
+652 TLGANAISPKI

-689 AYTHFNTA
+689 AYSRYTTA
-697 DATGKKP
+697 DAAGNKP

-742 ANFGNQNKIQKAW
+742 ANFGNVNKIQQSW
-755 YAANNLTAG
+755 YGANNLTAG
-764 SGYDEIHGN
+764 TGYDEIHGN

-779 PTSNDEFKFDIKNN
+779 PTSNDEFKFDIKNS
-793 LLGNKITVDQMAAPY
+793 LVGNKITVDKMAAPY
-808 DKLNSTVAANAQ
+808 DKLNSTVAANAK
-820 FTFVTD
+820 FTFVD
-826 TDNGFYASAD
+826 GHDFYASAD
-836 GLTLYGDRDET
+836 GQTLYGDKAKT
-847 YKIATMTSDGI
+847 FKIATLTADG
-858 VTLSKDAKTLEKLN
+858 VVEMSKDAKALELLN
-872 RWSPKNIDKVL
+872 AYSPKELANVL

-894 WGAGIKINNS
+894 WGAGIKINNNE
-904 AFNVKFI
+904 FDVKFI

-938 NWNGYDFT
+938 NWNGFNFT

-956 YFNYYKVSGIELN
+956 YFAYYKVSKIELDTD
-969 IGNATT
+969 NAKT
-975 DLNGVEKKLSEV
+975 DLNGNSNDLLKNV
-987 TSKIELTYTAPALS
+987 TSLIELKYTAPTENP
-1001 ADGYIVANQ
+1001 IQANK
-1010 YGKLT
+1010 YGTLT

-1040 LNTEVVVTVKESQ
+1040 LKTEVVVTVKESQ

>member
-41 KLSETIKNIQTQI
+41 KLSQTIKNIQTQI
-54 NNGAILTSVTP
+54 DNGAILTSVTP

-73 LNQNGQTKNY
+73 LNQNGQSKSY

-116 KLPARGEKGDKGDKG
+116 KFPARGE
-131 DNGKDG
+131 NGKDG
-137 IDGTNGTDGKDG
+137 EN
-149 KDGVDGTNGEN
+149 GTNGENGAAGENGKN

-180 KLESTNIP
+180 KVESTNIA
-188 YTATAENAITA
+188 YTATAANAITA

-207 LVGVKDAVDGKIVLN
+207 LVGVKDATDGKIVLN

-244 DLATYTYQPLGVK
+244 DLATYKYQPLGVK
-257 KVDADGDFA
+257 KVNADDDFLA
-266 TDAPFNALLA
+266 DAPFYALLA

-303 VTEEAKDYKFL
+303 VTEDANDYKFL

-333 VKKVENKDGK
+333 MKKVENKDGK

-358 EYTWTEDREMTLVA
+358 AYEGGGGVNQGETREMTLVA

-380 TVTSDF
+380 VVTSDF

-418 KTIYKHFDSQNPA
+418 KTIYSHFDSQNPA

-457 IDLRSLIRTSWT
+457 IDLRSLIRTSWN
-469 VKYNP
+469 VNYSP

-495 FELVGYHTGV
+495 FELVGYHTGA

-580 ADPTLITKDF
+580 ADPTAITKDF

-617 NKILADN
+617 NKILADAQ
-624 EVNMSKVEFEDTY
+624 VNMSKVEFEDTY
-637 QLDGPA
+637 VLDGYA
-643 TDLTQFDKN
+643 TDPSNLTQFDKN
-652 TINANAISPKI
+652 TLGANAISPKI
-663 GKVIVTTA
+663 GKVAVTTA

-684 MSGNE
+684 MTGNE
-689 AYTHFNTA
+689 AYSRYTTA

-704 TSISTYVRY
+704 TSISTFVRY
-713 TLKSGKTA
+713 TLKPGKTA

-742 ANFGNQNKIQKAW
+742 ANYGNENKIKQAW
-755 YAANNLTAG
+755 YGENNLTAG
-764 SGYDEIHGN
+764 TGYAEIHAN
-773 VEQMGK
+773 VEQMG
-779 PTSNDEFKFDIKNN
+779 TADSDDEFVFDIRNT
-793 LLGNKITVDQMAAPY
+793 LLNNKITVDKMAAPY
-808 DKLNSTVAANAQ
+808 DVLNNTVADHAQ
-820 FTFVTD
+820 FTFVD
-826 TDNGFYASAD
+826 GNNCYASAN
-836 GLTLYGDRDET
+836 GLTLYGDEAET
-847 YKIATMTSDGI
+847 YVIATMTPEGI
-858 VTLSKDAKTLEKLN
+858 VTLSKDAETLVRLN
-872 RWSPKNIDKVL
+872 KKSPKDIANVL
-883 TARVAVKSSLC
+883 AARVAVKSSLC
-894 WGAGIKINNS
+894 WGAGIKINNNE
-904 AFNVKFI
+904 FNVKFI

-917 SATAEFTDAVATTS
+917 SATAEFTDAVATTADV
-931 KVNLTFK
+931 KLTFK
-938 NWNGYDFT
+938 NWNGFDFT
-946 DPNRAFASTD
+946 DPNRAFPSTD
-956 YFNYYKVSGIELN
+956 YFAYYKVSKIELET
-969 IGNATT
+969 GKATT
-975 DLNGVEKKLSEV
+975 NLNGSWDELSKV
-987 TSKIELTYTAPALS
+987 TSKIKLEYTAPTENP
-1001 ADGYIVANQ
+1001 IQANK
-1010 YGKLT
+1010 YGTLT
-1015 YNNNGLTVGTF
+1015 YNNNGTTVGNFT
-1026 HITIPAK
+1026 IKIPAK
-1033 ITYEWGV
+1033 ITYDWGV
-1040 LNTEVVVTVKESQ
+1040 LKAEVVVTVKESQ

>member
-41 KLSETIKNIQTQI
+41 KLSQTIKNIQTQI
-54 NNGAILTSVTP
+54 DNGAILTSVTP

-73 LNQNGQTKNY
+73 LNQNGQSKSY

-116 KLPARGEKGDKGDKG
+116 KFPARGE
-131 DNGKDG
+131 NGKDG
-137 IDGTNGTDGKDG
+137 EN
-149 KDGVDGTNGEN
+149 GTNGENGKN

-180 KLESTNIP
+180 KVESTNIP
-188 YTATAENAITA
+188 YTATAANAITA

-207 LVGVKDAVDGKIVLN
+207 LVGVKDATDGKIVLN

-257 KVDADGDFA
+257 KVDANGNFA

-303 VTEEAKDYKFL
+303 VTEDAEDYKFL
-314 MSSAK
+314 MSNAT
-319 YTDFTRAAATSIFT
+319 YTDYTRAAASNIFT
-333 VKKVENKDGK
+333 MKKVENKDGK

-358 EYTWTEDREMTLVA
+358 TQVGWSSGENREMTLVA
-372 LQYTKDDA
+372 LQYSKDDA
-380 TVTSDF
+380 VVTSDF

-398 ILSAKSAYTD
+398 ILSAQSTFTD
-408 SRAWLFRNAT
+408 WQAWLFT
-418 KTIYKHFDSQNPA
+418 DA
-431 NNVVQTS
+431 NTAIVS
-438 STEDGVTPVAEVK
+438 DKSTYDYITPVAEVK

-495 FELVGYHTGV
+495 FELVGYHTGA

-536 YGAAQTRAIIGREPL
+536 YGAAQPRAIIGREPL

-617 NKILADN
+617 NKILADAQ
-624 EVNMSKVEFEDTY
+624 VNMSKVEFEDTY
-637 QLDGPA
+637 ELDGPA

-652 TINANAISPKI
+652 TLNATAISPKI

-671 DVNGTMTQVLQWT
+671 DVDGSMTQVLQWT
-684 MSGNE
+684 MTGNA
-689 AYTHFNTA
+689 AYSYFNTA

-713 TLKSGKTA
+713 TLKAGKTA

-742 ANFGNQNKIQKAW
+742 ANFGNVNKIQQAW
-755 YAANNLTAG
+755 YGANNLTAG
-764 SGYDEIHGN
+764 TGYDEIHGN

-779 PTSNDEFKFDIKNN
+779 PTSNDEFKFDIKNT
-793 LLGNKITVDQMAAPY
+793 LLGNKITVDKMAAPY
-808 DKLNSTVAANAQ
+808 DKLNNTVAANAQ

-836 GLTLYGDRDET
+836 GLTLYGNREES
-847 YKIATMTSDGI
+847 YVIATMTTDGI
-858 VTLSKDAKTLEKLN
+858 VTLSKDAATLEKLN

-883 TARVAVKSSLC
+883 TARVAVKSNLC

-904 AFNVKFI
+904 EFNVKFI
-911 RPISVE
+911 RPISVDG
-917 SATAEFTDAVATTS
+917 ATAEFTDAVATTS

-938 NWNGYDFT
+938 NWNGFDFT

-956 YFNYYKVSGIELN
+956 YFAYYKVSKIELDTA
-969 IGNATT
+969 NATT
-975 DLNGVEKKLSEV
+975 DLNGNPTDLLKNV
-987 TSKIELTYTAPALS
+987 TSLIELKYNAPTENP
-1001 ADGYIVANQ
+1001 IQANK
-1010 YGKLT
+1010 YGTLT

-1040 LNTEVVVTVKESQ
+1040 LNTKVVVTVKESQ

>member
-41 KLSETIKNIQTQI
+41 KLSQTIKNIQTQI
-54 NNGAILTSVTP
+54 DNGAILTSVTP

-73 LNQNGQTKNY
+73 LNQNGQSKSY

-116 KLPARGEKGDKGDKG
+116 KFPARGE
-131 DNGKDG
+131 N
-137 IDGTNGTDGKDG
+137 
-149 KDGVDGTNGEN
+149 GTNGENGKN

-180 KLESTNIP
+180 KVESTNIA
-188 YTATAENAITA
+188 YTATAANAITA

-207 LVGVKDAVDGKIVLN
+207 LVGVKDATDGMIVLN

-244 DLATYTYQPLGVK
+244 DLATYEYQPLGVK

-266 TDAPFNALLA
+266 TDEPFNALLA
-276 DGVTVES
+276 DGVTVE
-283 PLYFA
+283 PRMYFA

-303 VTEEAKDYKFL
+303 VTEDAKDYKFL

-343 LNVTA
+343 LNVSA

-358 EYTWTEDREMTLVA
+358 ERTWTKDREMTLVA

-408 SRAWLFRNAT
+408 WRAWLFTSATSTIYSDPAT
-418 KTIYKHFDSQNPA
+418 KA
-431 NNVVQTS
+431 VQTS

-457 IDLRSLIRTSWT
+457 IDLRSLIRTSWY
-469 VKYNP
+469 VNSNF

-580 ADPTLITKDF
+580 ADPTQITKDF

-637 QLDGPA
+637 QLDGSATSA

-713 TLKSGKTA
+713 TLKPGKTA

-742 ANFGNQNKIQKAW
+742 ANFGNVNKIQQSW

-764 SGYDEIHGN
+764 TGYDEIHGN

-779 PTSNDEFKFDIKNN
+779 PTSNDEFKFDIKNS
-793 LLGNKITVDQMAAPY
+793 LVGNKITVDKMAAPY
-808 DKLNSTVAANAQ
+808 DKLNSTVAENAK
-820 FTFVTD
+820 FTFVD
-826 TDNGFYASAD
+826 GHDFYASAD
-836 GLTLYGDRDET
+836 GLTLYGDKAKT
-847 YKIATMTSDGI
+847 FKIATLTADG
-858 VTLSKDAKTLEKLN
+858 VVEMSKDAKALVLLN
-872 RWSPKNIDKVL
+872 AYSPKELANVL

-894 WGAGIKINNS
+894 WGAGIKINNNE
-904 AFNVKFI
+904 FDVKFI
-911 RPISVE
+911 RPISVD

-938 NWNGYDFT
+938 NWNGFDFT
-946 DPNRAFASTD
+946 DPNRAFPSTN
-956 YFNYYKVSGIELN
+956 YFAYYKVSKIELDTD
-969 IGNATT
+969 NATT
-975 DLNGVEKKLSEV
+975 DLNGNSNDLLKEV
-987 TSKIELTYTAPALS
+987 TSLIELKYTAPTENP
-1001 ADGYIVANQ
+1001 IQANK
-1010 YGKLT
+1010 YGTLT

-1040 LNTEVVVTVKESQ
+1040 LNTEVVVTVKESK

>member
-116 KLPARGEKGDKGDKG
+116 KFPARGE
-131 DNGKDG
+131 NGKDG
-137 IDGTNGTDGKDG
+137 EN
-149 KDGVDGTNGEN
+149 GTNGENGAAGENGKN

-244 DLATYTYQPLGVK
+244 DLATYKYQPLGVK
-257 KVDADGDFA
+257 KVNADDDFLA
-266 TDAPFNALLA
+266 DAPFYALLA

-343 LNVTA
+343 LNVSA

-358 EYTWTEDREMTLVA
+358 EQTWTKDREMTLVA

-380 TVTSDF
+380 VVTSDF

-408 SRAWLFRNAT
+408 WHAWLFRNAT
-418 KTIYKHFDSQNPA
+418 STIYSDPA
-431 NNVVQTS
+431 TKAVQTS

-457 IDLRSLIRTSWT
+457 IDLRSLIRTSWFVNGHGYT
-469 VKYNP
+469 
-474 VTVETTNATEE
+474 TVETENATEE

-580 ADPTLITKDF
+580 ADPTQITKDF

-624 EVNMSKVEFEDTY
+624 EVNMSKIEFEDTY
-637 QLDGPA
+637 ELDGPA

-704 TSISTYVRY
+704 TSISTFVRY
-713 TLKSGKTA
+713 TLKPGKTA

-732 TPSAININPV
+732 TPSSINITPV
-742 ANFGNQNKIQKAW
+742 ANFGDQNKIKMSW
-755 YAANNLTAG
+755 YAKNNLTAG
-764 SGYDEIHGN
+764 TGYDEIHGN

-779 PTSNDEFKFDIKNN
+779 TTSNDEFKFDIKNS
-793 LLGNKITVDQMAAPY
+793 LVGNKITVDDMAAPY

-820 FTFVTD
+820 FTFVTG
-826 TDNGFYASAD
+826 NGFYASAD
-836 GLTLYGDRDET
+836 GLTLYGNQAKT
-847 YKIATMTSDGI
+847 FVIATMTADGI
-858 VTLSKDAKTLEKLN
+858 VELAKDAETLVLLN
-872 RWSPKNIDKVL
+872 ANSPKELANVL

-904 AFNVKFI
+904 EFDVKFI

-938 NWNGYDFT
+938 NWNGFDFT

-956 YFNYYKVSGIELN
+956 YFDYYKVSKIELDTDK
-969 IGNATT
+969 ATT
-975 DLNGVEKKLSEV
+975 DLNGGKQELKKV
-987 TSKIELTYTAPALS
+987 TSLIELKYTAPTENP
-1001 ADGYIVANQ
+1001 IQANK
-1010 YGKLT
+1010 YGTLT

-1040 LNTEVVVTVKESQ
+1040 LKADVVVTVKESQ